1 MNRNFKVVFSK
12 ARGALMVVNEA
23 TSSVQAKGTK
33 TVIAAAVA
41 ALSLGAGVAS
51 AADSQTFDDVQ
62 LNANTTLTI
71 TKGESGLI
79 YTPTG
84 TVTGTVGSETDQT
97 FAAKGDSLNTTQG
110 QEADVILNG
119 GDFAVDA
126 SGASEA
132 MTVTVGQLG
141 IQKATDSDD
150 IGTGAGNITLTA
162 NSVAAKE
169 TPVALTLNA
178 SSIDLQAG
186 TIAFKAGEK
195 ANQGAIT
202 LNSTGNIVLG
212 TAQSSEQFG
221 AVTETTPAVDRNI
234 IVDAGLE
241 VEISAAEA
249 NFNYNAGTVTNA
261 GILTLAATKGD
272 DDTGVVTLG
281 KDVYFANSGTVAI
294 EGDKVELNASYDAT
308 SEANKSGYLEV
319 KSTDTSAGT
328 ITVGGTLTADTI
340 KLGTKTADAEGKR
353 QEKNQIVLDADT
365 TTVAKDGKLDVKNTL
380 TLEKN
385 LTVNGIV
392 NAAATDVK
400 AKDVAVNIKVSDAAD
415 DKYAGSVSLG
425 KVTVG
430 AGTKQDANSL
440 TVSVDKG
447 ASAQADSL
455 DIAAEDKDQNKAGEF
470 VLVAGKF
477 NAGTLTNGGSVAIG
491 DTGNGTA
498 ASVGTLTVSGTSVN
512 KGTVTFGTA
521 VQDTQNA
528 LVIAADSTFSNEG
541 NLGADAGT
549 TGDITVVGTLT
560 NVYKEESKQGADDG
574 ITGKIN
580 AATVNVE
587 EGGVVN
593 AALGDNYKVTTTNVA
608 GTFATTLNAKTSTS
622 NKTNDALELKSAFV
636 VNGGAIT
643 DGTNEVTNYVIG
655 DNGALTLNSD
665 KKLTSVLTNQTTT
678 AAEGAFTVGL
688 AASVEVGTLT
698 LTKGHALV
706 EGDLTVTTALNTTTT
721 DGTIKVS
728 DGDLTVS
735 SLDVLGLEI
744 KNGEIVAKTAS
755 AGTSVPSVAVGTI
768 TLVDASSFNLDLGEV
783 TFANKD
789 KLSALTG
796 LVADNADGLINV
808 GNVTITGLISDK
820 NEITYD
826 ELKALNGLTTDAIKQ
841 VTVTAADTI
850 DRTISVGN
858 LKIAGNTTTGASSI
872 EDGKTV
878 TLNGSGMLVYYDKP
892 TTGSTA
898 VTQTL
903 AGVKLGNDST
913 LVVATAADQAAEI
926 GAVEGVN
933 GDFRVE
939 SGSLTVKGNVNVAD
953 LTVEAG
959 SLTLGAAAEGADAY
973 TITAAALD
981 VQADAVVSAAANS
994 LTLTGGSNA
1003 DFTAENRY
1011 GGVNTVAGSLAV
1023 KTLETAND
1031 LLVTGTAQIDTLK
1044 GNGKVLVGTDE
1055 SAGSLVVNNLEG
1067 TVFAD
1072 PAWVDGKSEA
1082 ASTVLVKAVK
1092 ATGSVEAGRNSV
1104 VTVGGEKAF
1113 TADEVQAL
1121 TGFTLAE
1128 TPTADNETTGVKA
1141 VKSIDT
1147 YTVNSVVVLGGDK
1160 TTVMNGTIVA
1170 SNSEQPSAG
1179 QYQVR
1184 IDGNSML
1191 VVDALKLD
1199 TTGETA
1205 LFAQQTNLAD
1215 GSILFIDNAAN
1226 GQKFLLSKANGTSYS
1241 ADAVFE
1247 GNLLM
1252 EESYNKDSNTLS
1264 IGMTDKSEVVDKLG
1278 DVAGLDAIYG
1288 MYEKGE
1294 NVGNANAKFFRDL
1307 MSSQTSSAYDKTTG
1321 EWNFQTIR
1329 TTLNDVAAIGATT
1342 GAQAVT
1348 MDAVNQM
1355 ADTVAART
1363 SILTQRAQ
1371 GVNVWVDVN
1380 GGRFEGKKVMDGAG
1394 YSSDIYAGT
1403 LGADYQFANGAVL
1416 GAALTIGTADTD
1428 SKGTTAKTSMDSDLV
1443 GFSVYGS
1450 KTFADIWNVAGDIG
1464 YLQASNDV
1472 TESGYGFGD
1481 FSEDVNAF
1489 TLGVRGE
1496 VLTKAGSVNIVP
1508 HLGLRYTRLSTD
1520 GFTAGFNTEI
1530 DDQNIFQMPVGVTV
1544 SADFETSGWTIA
1556 PKFDLSVVPTF
1567 GDKDADLK
1575 LGITGVSAS
1584 DDLSVRVI
1592 DSNPVQA
1599 TLGVSATNGAWGFGL
1614 NYKLGVGSDD
1624 RMNNSFNANVRYAF

>member
-71 TKGESGLI
+71 TNGESDFV

-84 TVTGTVGSETDQT
+84 TVTGTVGDKTDQT
-97 FAAKGDSLNTTQG
+97 FAAKGDSLNTD
-110 QEADVILNG
+110 ADVILNG

-126 SGASEA
+126 SGASKD
-132 MTVTVGQLG
+132 MTVAVGQLG
-141 IQKATDSDD
+141 IQKATDQDAED

-162 NSVAAKE
+162 NSVADKE

-202 LNSTGNIVLG
+202 LNSTGDIVLG
-212 TAQSSEQFG
+212 TAQSSKQFG

-241 VEISAAEA
+241 VEISATEA
-249 NFNYNAGTVTNA
+249 NFYYNAGTVTNA
-261 GILTLAATKGD
+261 GTLKLAATKNA
-272 DDTGVVTLG
+272 DDTGAVTLG
-281 KDVYFANSGTVAI
+281 EDVSFVNSGTVAI
-294 EGDKVELNASYDAT
+294 EGDTVTLNASYDAT

-319 KSTDTSAGT
+319 KSTAASDGT

-353 QEKNQIVLDADT
+353 QEKNQIVLDAET

-385 LTVNGIV
+385 LTVQGIV

-400 AKDVAVNIKVSDAAD
+400 AKDVAVNIDASDAAAN
-415 DKYAGSVSLG
+415 KYAGSVSLG

-430 AGTKQDANSL
+430 AGTAQDANSL
-440 TVSVDKG
+440 RLSVTNG

-455 DIAAEDKDQNKAGEF
+455 DIAAEDKDKNKAGEF
-470 VLVAGKF
+470 ALVTGKF
-477 NAGTLTNGGSVAIG
+477 NAGTLTNGGSVSIG
-491 DTGNGTA
+491 DTGSGTA
-498 ASVGTLTVSGTSVN
+498 STVGTLTVSGTSVN

-521 VQDTQNA
+521 VKDTQNA

-541 NLGADAGT
+541 KLGADSGT
-549 TGDITVVGTLT
+549 TGDITVAGTLT
-560 NVYKEESKQGADDG
+560 NVLKAESSSGKGDG

-580 AATVNVE
+580 ANAVNVK

-593 AALGDNYKVTTTNVA
+593 TALDNYNVDKTTVD
-608 GTFATTLNAKTSTS
+608 GTFATTLNKLANGTDAGSGKTA
-622 NKTNDALELKSAFV
+622 DALELKSAFV

-655 DNGALTLNSD
+655 DNGSLTLNSD
-665 KKLTSVLTNQTTT
+665 KKLTSVLTNQTT
-678 AAEGAFTVGL
+678 ALDDAFTVGS

-744 KNGEIVAKTAS
+744 KNGEIVKKT
-755 AGTSVPSVAVGTI
+755 GTTVPSVADDTI
-768 TLVDASSFNLDLGEV
+768 TLEDASSFNLDLGEV

-820 NEITYD
+820 NEITYAD
-826 ELKALNGLTTDAIKQ
+826 LKDLNGLTTDAIKQ
-841 VTVTAADTI
+841 VTVTGADTI

-903 AGVKLGNDST
+903 AGVNLGNGST
-913 LVVATAADQAAEI
+913 LVVAAAADKAAEI
-926 GAVEGVN
+926 GAVEGEMGN
-933 GDFRVE
+933 FHVE

-973 TITAAALD
+973 TITAATLD

-994 LTLTGGSNA
+994 LTLTGGSDA

-1011 GGVNTVAGSLAV
+1011 DRVNTVAGSLAV
-1023 KTLETAND
+1023 KTLETAHD

-1044 GNGKVLVGTDE
+1044 GDGAVLVGTDE
-1055 SAGSLVVNNLEG
+1055 SAGSLVVNTLEG
-1067 TVFAD
+1067 KVFAD

-1205 LFAQQTNLAD
+1205 LFAQQTTLAD

-1226 GQKFLLSKANGTSYS
+1226 GQKFLLSKANGTSYR

-1294 NVGNANAKFFRDL
+1294 NVGNTNAQFFRDL

-1321 EWNFQTIR
+1321 EWNFQTLR

-1428 SKGTTAKTSMDSDLV
+1428 SEGTTAKTSMDSDLV

>member
-71 TKGESGLI
+71 TNGESDFV

-84 TVTGTVGSETDQT
+84 TVTGTVGDKTDQT
-97 FAAKGDSLNTTQG
+97 FAAKGDSLNTD
-110 QEADVILNG
+110 ADVILNG

-126 SGASEA
+126 SGASKD
-132 MTVTVGQLG
+132 MTVAVGQLG
-141 IQKATDSDD
+141 IQKATDQDAED

-162 NSVAAKE
+162 NSVADKE

-202 LNSTGNIVLG
+202 LNSTGDIVLG
-212 TAQSSEQFG
+212 TAQSSKQFG

-241 VEISAAEA
+241 VEISATEA
-249 NFNYNAGTVTNA
+249 NFYYNAGTVTNA
-261 GILTLAATKGD
+261 GTLKLAATKNAD
-272 DDTGVVTLG
+272 NTGAVTLG
-281 KDVYFANSGTVAI
+281 EDVSFVNSGTVAI
-294 EGDKVELNASYDAT
+294 EGDTVTLNASYDAT

-319 KSTDTSAGT
+319 KSTAASDGT

-353 QEKNQIVLDADT
+353 QEKNQIVLDAET

-385 LTVNGIV
+385 LTVQGIV

-400 AKDVAVNIKVSDAAD
+400 AKDVAVNIDASDAAAN
-415 DKYAGSVSLG
+415 KYAGSVSLG

-430 AGTKQDANSL
+430 AGTAQDANSL
-440 TVSVDKG
+440 RLSVTNG

-455 DIAAEDKDQNKAGEF
+455 DIAAEDKDKNKAGEF
-470 VLVAGKF
+470 GLVTGKF
-477 NAGTLTNGGSVAIG
+477 NAGTLTNGGSVSIG
-491 DTGNGTA
+491 DTGSGTA
-498 ASVGTLTVSGTSVN
+498 STVGTLTVSGTSVN

-521 VQDTQNA
+521 VKDTQNA

-541 NLGADAGT
+541 KLGADSGT
-549 TGDITVVGTLT
+549 TGDITVAGTLT
-560 NVYKEESKQGADDG
+560 NVLKAESSSGKGDG

-580 AATVNVE
+580 ANAVNVK

-593 AALGDNYKVTTTNVA
+593 TALDNYNVDKTTVD
-608 GTFATTLNAKTSTS
+608 GTFATTLNKLANGTDAGSGKTA
-622 NKTNDALELKSAFV
+622 DALELKSAFV

-655 DNGALTLNSD
+655 DNGSLTLNSD
-665 KKLTSVLTNQTTT
+665 KKLTSVLTNQTT
-678 AAEGAFTVGL
+678 ALDDAFTVGS

-744 KNGEIVAKTAS
+744 KNGEIVKKT
-755 AGTSVPSVAVGTI
+755 GTTVPSVADDTI
-768 TLVDASSFNLDLGEV
+768 TLEDASSFNLDLGEV

-820 NEITYD
+820 NEITYAD
-826 ELKALNGLTTDAIKQ
+826 LKDLNGLTTDAIKQ
-841 VTVTAADTI
+841 VTVTGADTI

-903 AGVKLGNDST
+903 AGVNLGNGST
-913 LVVATAADQAAEI
+913 LVVAAAADKAAEI
-926 GAVEGVN
+926 GAVEGEMGN
-933 GDFRVE
+933 FHVE

-973 TITAAALD
+973 TITAATLD

-994 LTLTGGSNA
+994 LTLTGGSDA

-1011 GGVNTVAGSLAV
+1011 DRVNTVAGSLAV
-1023 KTLETAND
+1023 KTLETAHD

-1044 GNGKVLVGTDE
+1044 GDGAVLVGTDE
-1055 SAGSLVVNNLEG
+1055 SAGSLVVNTLEG
-1067 TVFAD
+1067 KVFAD

-1205 LFAQQTNLAD
+1205 LFAQQTTLAD

-1226 GQKFLLSKANGTSYS
+1226 GQKFLLSKANGTSYR

-1294 NVGNANAKFFRDL
+1294 NVGNTNAQFFRDL

-1321 EWNFQTIR
+1321 EWNFQTLR

-1363 SILTQRAQ
+1363 SVLTQRAQ

-1428 SKGTTAKTSMDSDLV
+1428 SEGTTAKTSMDSDLV

-1520 GFTAGFNTEI
+1520 SFKAGFNTEI

>member
-51 AADSQTFDDVQ
+51 AADPQTFDDVQ

-71 TKGESGLI
+71 TNDESGLI

-84 TVTGTVGSETDQT
+84 TVTGTVGSDTDKT
-97 FAAKGDSLNTTQG
+97 FAAKGDSLATN
-110 QEADVILNG
+110 ADVILNG

-126 SGASEA
+126 SGASKD

-141 IQKATDSDD
+141 IQKATDQDAED

-162 NSVAAKE
+162 NSVADKE
-169 TPVALTLNA
+169 KPVALTLNA

-241 VEISAAEA
+241 VEISATEA

-261 GILTLAATKGD
+261 GTLTLVATKNAD
-272 DDTGVVTLG
+272 NTGAVTLG
-281 KDVYFANSGTVAI
+281 EDVSFVNSGTVAI

-319 KSTDTSAGT
+319 KGT
-328 ITVGGTLTADTI
+328 EGITVGGTLTADTI
-340 KLGTKTADAEGKR
+340 KLGEKTPDADGKR
-353 QEKNQIVLDADT
+353 QEKNQILLDAET

-385 LTVNGIV
+385 LTVQGIV

-400 AKDVAVNIKVSDAAD
+400 AKDVAVNIKVSDAPD

-430 AGTKQDANSL
+430 AGTEQDANSL

-455 DIAAEDKDQNKAGEF
+455 DIAAEDKDGNKAGEF
-470 VLVAGKF
+470 VLVAGEF
-477 NAGTLTNGGSVAIG
+477 NAGTLTNGGSVTIG

-498 ASVGTLTVSGTSVN
+498 TSVGTLTVSGTSVN
-512 KGTVTFGTA
+512 KGKVTFGSA
-521 VQDTQNA
+521 VNKTQNA
-528 LVIAADSTFSNEG
+528 FVIAADSTFSNEG
-541 NLGADAGT
+541 NLGADGNT
-549 TGDITVVGTLT
+549 TGDITVAGTLT
-560 NVYKEESKQGADDG
+560 NVLKAESSSGKDG

-580 AATVNVE
+580 ANAVDVE

-593 AALGDNYKVTTTNVA
+593 TALDNYNVAKTTVA
-608 GTFATTLNAKTSTS
+608 GTFATTLNAKTSSS
-622 NKTNDALELKSAFV
+622 NKTNDALKLTSAFV

-643 DGTNEVTNYVIG
+643 DGTNEVTSYVIG
-655 DNGALTLNSD
+655 DNGSLTLNSD
-665 KKLTSVLTNQTTT
+665 KKLTSVQTNQTT
-678 AAEGAFTVGL
+678 AAEGAFTVGS

-706 EGDLTVTTALNTTTT
+706 KGDLTVTTALNTADT
-721 DGTIKVS
+721 DSTIKVS

-755 AGTSVPSVAVGTI
+755 AGTTVPSVADGTI
-768 TLVDASSFNLDLGEV
+768 TLTDASSFNLDLGEV
-783 TFANKD
+783 TFSNKD

-796 LVADNADGLINV
+796 LVANDADGLINV

-820 NEITYD
+820 NEITYTD
-826 ELKALNGLTTDAIKQ
+826 LKALNGLTTDAIKQ

-858 LKIAGNTTTGASSI
+858 LKLSGNTTTGASSI
-872 EDGKTV
+872 VDGKTV

-903 AGVKLGNDST
+903 AGVKLGEKST
-913 LVVATAADQAAEI
+913 LVVATAADQTAEI
-926 GAVEGVN
+926 GAVEGETGN
-933 GDFRVE
+933 FHVE

-973 TITAAALD
+973 AITAKTLD

-1160 TTVMNGTIVA
+1160 TTVMDGTIVA

-1184 IDGNSML
+1184 INGNSML

-1215 GSILFIDNAAN
+1215 GSIFYIDNAAN

-1288 MYEKGE
+1288 MYENGE
-1294 NVGNANAKFFRDL
+1294 NVGNTNAKFFRDL

-1575 LGITGVSAS
+1575 LGISGVSAL

>member
-1 MNRNFKVVFSK
+1 M
-12 ARGALMVVNEA
+12 
-23 TSSVQAKGTK
+23 
-33 TVIAAAVA
+33 
-41 ALSLGAGVAS
+41 
-51 AADSQTFDDVQ
+51 
-62 LNANTTLTI
+62 
-71 TKGESGLI
+71 
-79 YTPTG
+79 
-84 TVTGTVGSETDQT
+84 
-97 FAAKGDSLNTTQG
+97 
-110 QEADVILNG
+110 
-119 GDFAVDA
+119 
-126 SGASEA
+126 
-132 MTVTVGQLG
+132 
-141 IQKATDSDD
+141 
-150 IGTGAGNITLTA
+150 
-162 NSVAAKE
+162 
-169 TPVALTLNA
+169 
-178 SSIDLQAG
+178 
-186 TIAFKAGEK
+186 
-195 ANQGAIT
+195 
-202 LNSTGNIVLG
+202 
-212 TAQSSEQFG
+212 
-221 AVTETTPAVDRNI
+221 
-234 IVDAGLE
+234 
-241 VEISAAEA
+241 
-249 NFNYNAGTVTNA
+249 
-261 GILTLAATKGD
+261 
-272 DDTGVVTLG
+272 
-281 KDVYFANSGTVAI
+281 
-294 EGDKVELNASYDAT
+294 
-308 SEANKSGYLEV
+308 
-319 KSTDTSAGT
+319 
-328 ITVGGTLTADTI
+328 
-340 KLGTKTADAEGKR
+340 
-353 QEKNQIVLDADT
+353 
-365 TTVAKDGKLDVKNTL
+365 
-380 TLEKN
+380 
-385 LTVNGIV
+385 
-392 NAAATDVK
+392 K
-400 AKDVAVNIKVSDAAD
+400 AKDVAVNIDASDAAAN
-415 DKYAGSVSLG
+415 KYAGSVSLG

-430 AGTKQDANSL
+430 AGTAQDANSL
-440 TVSVDKG
+440 RLSVTNG

-455 DIAAEDKDQNKAGEF
+455 DIAAEDKDKNKAGEF
-470 VLVAGKF
+470 ALVTGKF
-477 NAGTLTNGGSVAIG
+477 NAGTLTNGGSVSIG
-491 DTGNGTA
+491 DTGSGTA
-498 ASVGTLTVSGTSVN
+498 STVGTLTVSGTSVN

-521 VQDTQNA
+521 VKDTQNA

-541 NLGADAGT
+541 KLGADSGT
-549 TGDITVVGTLT
+549 TGDITVAGTLT
-560 NVYKEESKQGADDG
+560 NVLKAESSSGKGDG

-580 AATVNVE
+580 ANAVNVK

-593 AALGDNYKVTTTNVA
+593 TALDNYNVDKTTVD
-608 GTFATTLNAKTSTS
+608 GTFATTLNKLANGTDAGSGKTA
-622 NKTNDALELKSAFV
+622 DALELKSAFV

-655 DNGALTLNSD
+655 DNGSLTLNSD
-665 KKLTSVLTNQTTT
+665 KKLTSVLTNQTT
-678 AAEGAFTVGL
+678 ALDDAFTVGS

-744 KNGEIVAKTAS
+744 KNGEIVKKT
-755 AGTSVPSVAVGTI
+755 GTTVPSVADDTI
-768 TLVDASSFNLDLGEV
+768 TLEDASSFNLDLGEV

-820 NEITYD
+820 NEITYAD
-826 ELKALNGLTTDAIKQ
+826 LKDLNGLTTDAIKQ
-841 VTVTAADTI
+841 VTVTGADTI

-903 AGVKLGNDST
+903 AGVNLGNGST
-913 LVVATAADQAAEI
+913 LVVAAAADKAAEI
-926 GAVEGVN
+926 GAVEGEMGN
-933 GDFRVE
+933 FHVE

-973 TITAAALD
+973 TITAATLD

-994 LTLTGGSNA
+994 LTLTGGSDA

-1011 GGVNTVAGSLAV
+1011 DRVNTVAGSLAV
-1023 KTLETAND
+1023 KTLETAHD

-1044 GNGKVLVGTDE
+1044 GDGAVLVGTDE
-1055 SAGSLVVNNLEG
+1055 SAGSLVVNTLEG
-1067 TVFAD
+1067 KVFAD

-1205 LFAQQTNLAD
+1205 LFAQQTTLAD

-1226 GQKFLLSKANGTSYS
+1226 GQKFLLSKANGTSYR

-1288 MYEKGE
+1288 MYENGE
-1294 NVGNANAKFFRDL
+1294 NVGNTNAQFFRDL
-1307 MSSQTSSAYDKTTG
+1307 MSSQTSSAYDSAAG
-1321 EWNFQTIR
+1321 EWNFQTLR

-1520 GFTAGFNTEI
+1520 SFKAGFNTEI

>member
-768 TLVDASSFNLDLGEV
+768 TLVDASSF
-783 TFANKD
+783 
-789 KLSALTG
+789 
-796 LVADNADGLINV
+796 
-808 GNVTITGLISDK
+808 
-820 NEITYD
+820 EITYD

-1205 LFAQQTNLAD
+1205 LFAQQTKLAE

-1226 GQKFLLSKANGTSYS
+1226 GQKFLLSKANGTKYS

-1371 GVNVWVDVN
+1371 GA
-1380 GGRFEGKKVMDGAG
+1380 GRQCVGRRQRRPLRRQEGHGWCG
-1394 YSSDIYAGT
+1394 
-1403 LGADYQFANGAVL
+1403 L
-1416 GAALTIGTADTD
+1416 
-1428 SKGTTAKTSMDSDLV
+1428 LV
-1443 GFSVYGS
+1443 
-1450 KTFADIWNVAGDIG
+1450 
-1464 YLQASNDV
+1464 
-1472 TESGYGFGD
+1472 
-1481 FSEDVNAF
+1481 
-1489 TLGVRGE
+1489 R
-1496 VLTKAGSVNIVP
+1496 
-1508 HLGLRYTRLSTD
+1508 HLCRHPRRR
-1520 GFTAGFNTEI
+1520 
-1530 DDQNIFQMPVGVTV
+1530 
-1544 SADFETSGWTIA
+1544 
-1556 PKFDLSVVPTF
+1556 
-1567 GDKDADLK
+1567 
-1575 LGITGVSAS
+1575 
-1584 DDLSVRVI
+1584 LSVR
-1592 DSNPVQA
+1592 QRRRA
-1599 TLGVSATNGAWGFGL
+1599 RRCA
-1614 NYKLGVGSDD
+1614 DD
-1624 RMNNSFNANVRYAF
+1624 RHGRHRQQGHHRQDLDGFRPRRLLRLRFEDVCGHLERRRRYRLPPGLQRRHGIGLRLRRLL

>member
-71 TKGESGLI
+71 TNGESDFV

-84 TVTGTVGSETDQT
+84 TVTGTVGDKTDQT
-97 FAAKGDSLNTTQG
+97 FAAKGDSLNTD
-110 QEADVILNG
+110 ADVILNG

-126 SGASEA
+126 SGASKD
-132 MTVTVGQLG
+132 MTVAVGQLG
-141 IQKATDSDD
+141 IQKATDQDAED

-162 NSVAAKE
+162 NSVADKE

-202 LNSTGNIVLG
+202 LNSTGDIVLG
-212 TAQSSEQFG
+212 TAQSSKQFG

-241 VEISAAEA
+241 VEISATEA
-249 NFNYNAGTVTNA
+249 NFYYNAGTVTNA
-261 GILTLAATKGD
+261 GTLKLAATKNAD
-272 DDTGVVTLG
+272 NTGAVTLG
-281 KDVYFANSGTVAI
+281 EDVSFVNSGTVAI
-294 EGDKVELNASYDAT
+294 EGDTVTLNASYDAT

-319 KSTDTSAGT
+319 KSTAASDGT

-353 QEKNQIVLDADT
+353 QEKNQIVLDAET

-385 LTVNGIV
+385 LTVQGIV

-400 AKDVAVNIKVSDAAD
+400 AKDVAVNIDASDAAAN
-415 DKYAGSVSLG
+415 KYAGSVSLG

-430 AGTKQDANSL
+430 AGTAQDANSL
-440 TVSVDKG
+440 RLSVTNG

-455 DIAAEDKDQNKAGEF
+455 DIAAEDKDKNKAGEF
-470 VLVAGKF
+470 ALVTGKF
-477 NAGTLTNGGSVAIG
+477 NAGTLTNGGSVSIG
-491 DTGNGTA
+491 DTGSGTA
-498 ASVGTLTVSGTSVN
+498 STVGTLTVSGTSVN

-521 VQDTQNA
+521 VKDTQNA

-541 NLGADAGT
+541 KLGADSGT
-549 TGDITVVGTLT
+549 TGDITVAGTLT
-560 NVYKEESKQGADDG
+560 NVLKAESSSGKGDG

-580 AATVNVE
+580 ANAVNVK

-593 AALGDNYKVTTTNVA
+593 TALDNYNVDKTTVD
-608 GTFATTLNAKTSTS
+608 GTFATTLNKLANGTDAGSGKTA
-622 NKTNDALELKSAFV
+622 DALELKSAFV

-655 DNGALTLNSD
+655 DNGSLTLNSD
-665 KKLTSVLTNQTTT
+665 KKLTSVLTNQTT
-678 AAEGAFTVGL
+678 ALDDAFTVGS

-744 KNGEIVAKTAS
+744 KNGEIVKKT
-755 AGTSVPSVAVGTI
+755 GTTVPSVADDTI
-768 TLVDASSFNLDLGEV
+768 TLEDASSFNLDLGEV

-820 NEITYD
+820 NEITYAD
-826 ELKALNGLTTDAIKQ
+826 LKDLNGLTTDAIKQ
-841 VTVTAADTI
+841 VTVTGADTI

-903 AGVKLGNDST
+903 AGVNLGNGST
-913 LVVATAADQAAEI
+913 LVVAAAADKAAEI
-926 GAVEGVN
+926 GAVEGEMGN
-933 GDFRVE
+933 FHVE

-973 TITAAALD
+973 TITAATLD

-994 LTLTGGSNA
+994 LTLTGGSDA

-1011 GGVNTVAGSLAV
+1011 DRVNTVAGSLAV
-1023 KTLETAND
+1023 KTLETAHD

-1044 GNGKVLVGTDE
+1044 GDGAVLVGTDE
-1055 SAGSLVVNNLEG
+1055 SAGSLVVNTLEG
-1067 TVFAD
+1067 KVFAD

-1205 LFAQQTNLAD
+1205 LFAQQTTLAD

-1226 GQKFLLSKANGTSYS
+1226 GQKFLLSKANGTSYR

-1294 NVGNANAKFFRDL
+1294 NVGNTNAQFFRDL

-1321 EWNFQTIR
+1321 EWNFQTLR

-1348 MDAVNQM
+1348 MDA
-1355 ADTVAART
+1355 
-1363 SILTQRAQ
+1363 
-1371 GVNVWVDVN
+1371 
-1380 GGRFEGKKVMDGAG
+1380 
-1394 YSSDIYAGT
+1394 
-1403 LGADYQFANGAVL
+1403 
-1416 GAALTIGTADTD
+1416 
-1428 SKGTTAKTSMDSDLV
+1428 
-1443 GFSVYGS
+1443 
-1450 KTFADIWNVAGDIG
+1450 
-1464 YLQASNDV
+1464 
-1472 TESGYGFGD
+1472 
-1481 FSEDVNAF
+1481 
-1489 TLGVRGE
+1489 
-1496 VLTKAGSVNIVP
+1496 
-1508 HLGLRYTRLSTD
+1508 
-1520 GFTAGFNTEI
+1520 
-1530 DDQNIFQMPVGVTV
+1530 
-1544 SADFETSGWTIA
+1544 
-1556 PKFDLSVVPTF
+1556 
-1567 GDKDADLK
+1567 
-1575 LGITGVSAS
+1575 
-1584 DDLSVRVI
+1584 
-1592 DSNPVQA
+1592 
-1599 TLGVSATNGAWGFGL
+1599 
-1614 NYKLGVGSDD
+1614 
-1624 RMNNSFNANVRYAF
+1624 

>member
-51 AADSQTFDDVQ
+51 AADPQTFDDVQ

-71 TKGESGLI
+71 TNDESGLI

-84 TVTGTVGSETDQT
+84 TVTGTVGSDTDKT
-97 FAAKGDSLNTTQG
+97 FAAKGDSLATN
-110 QEADVILNG
+110 ADVILNG

-126 SGASEA
+126 SGASKD

-141 IQKATDSDD
+141 IQKATDQDAED

-162 NSVAAKE
+162 NSVADKE
-169 TPVALTLNA
+169 KPVALTLNA

-241 VEISAAEA
+241 VEISATEA

-261 GILTLAATKGD
+261 GTLTLVATKNAD
-272 DDTGVVTLG
+272 NTGAVTLG
-281 KDVYFANSGTVAI
+281 EDVSFVNSGTVAI

-319 KSTDTSAGT
+319 KGT
-328 ITVGGTLTADTI
+328 EGITVGGTLTADTI
-340 KLGTKTADAEGKR
+340 KLGEKTPDADGKR
-353 QEKNQIVLDADT
+353 QEKNQILLDAET

-385 LTVNGIV
+385 LTVQGIV

-400 AKDVAVNIKVSDAAD
+400 AKDVAVNIKVSDAPD

-430 AGTKQDANSL
+430 AGTEQDANSL

-455 DIAAEDKDQNKAGEF
+455 DIAAEDKDGNKAGEF
-470 VLVAGKF
+470 VLVAGEF
-477 NAGTLTNGGSVAIG
+477 NAGTLTNGGSVTIG

-498 ASVGTLTVSGTSVN
+498 TSVGTLTVSGTSVN
-512 KGTVTFGTA
+512 KGKVTFGSA
-521 VQDTQNA
+521 VNKTQNA
-528 LVIAADSTFSNEG
+528 FVIAADSTFSNEG
-541 NLGADAGT
+541 NLGADGNT
-549 TGDITVVGTLT
+549 TGDITVAGTLT
-560 NVYKEESKQGADDG
+560 NVLKAESSSGKDG

-580 AATVNVE
+580 ANAVDVE

-593 AALGDNYKVTTTNVA
+593 TALDNYNVAKTTVA
-608 GTFATTLNAKTSTS
+608 GTFATTLNAKTSSS
-622 NKTNDALELKSAFV
+622 NKTNDALKLTSAFV

-643 DGTNEVTNYVIG
+643 DGTNEVTSYVIG
-655 DNGALTLNSD
+655 DNGSLTLNSD
-665 KKLTSVLTNQTTT
+665 KKLTSVQTNQTT
-678 AAEGAFTVGL
+678 AAEGAFTVGS

-706 EGDLTVTTALNTTTT
+706 KGDLTVTTALNTADT
-721 DGTIKVS
+721 DSTIKVS

-755 AGTSVPSVAVGTI
+755 AGTTVPSVADGTI
-768 TLVDASSFNLDLGEV
+768 TLTDASSFNLDLGEV
-783 TFANKD
+783 TFSNKD

-796 LVADNADGLINV
+796 LVANDADGLINV

-820 NEITYD
+820 NEITYTD
-826 ELKALNGLTTDAIKQ
+826 LKALNGLTTDAIKQ

-858 LKIAGNTTTGASSI
+858 LKLSGNTTTGASSI
-872 EDGKTV
+872 VDGKTV

-903 AGVKLGNDST
+903 AGVKLGEKST
-913 LVVATAADQAAEI
+913 LVVATAADQTAEI
-926 GAVEGVN
+926 GAVEGETGN
-933 GDFRVE
+933 FHVE

-973 TITAAALD
+973 AITAKTLD

-1160 TTVMNGTIVA
+1160 TTVMDGTIVA

-1184 IDGNSML
+1184 INGNSML

-1215 GSILFIDNAAN
+1215 GSIFYIDNAAN

-1288 MYEKGE
+1288 MYENGE
-1294 NVGNANAKFFRDL
+1294 NVGNTNAKFFRDL

-1575 LGITGVSAS
+1575 LGITGVSAL

>member
-51 AADSQTFDDVQ
+51 AANPQIFDDVQ

-71 TKGESGLI
+71 TKGESGFI

-84 TVTGTVGSETDQT
+84 TVTGTVGSKTDQT
-97 FAAKGDSLNTTQG
+97 FAAKGDSLNTTQD

-132 MTVTVGQLG
+132 MTVIVGQLG
-141 IQKATDSDD
+141 IQKATKEGENDV
-150 IGTGAGNITLTA
+150 GTGAGNITLTA
-162 NSVAAKE
+162 NSVADKE

-202 LNSTGNIVLG
+202 LKSTGDIVLG
-212 TAQSSEQFG
+212 TAQSSKQFG

-234 IVDAGLE
+234 IVDAGLK

-261 GILTLAATKGD
+261 GTLTLAATKGG

-281 KDVYFANSGTVAI
+281 KDVSFANSGTVAI

-319 KSTDTSAGT
+319 KGT
-328 ITVGGTLTADTI
+328 EGITVGGTLTADTI
-340 KLGTKTADAEGKR
+340 KLGEKTPDADGKR
-353 QEKNQIVLDADT
+353 QEKNQIVLDAET

-385 LTVNGIV
+385 LTVQGIV

-400 AKDVAVNIKVSDAAD
+400 AKDVAVNIKVSDAPD

-430 AGTKQDANSL
+430 AGTEQDANSL

-455 DIAAEDKDQNKAGEF
+455 DIAAEDKDGNKAGEF
-470 VLVAGKF
+470 VLVAGEF
-477 NAGTLTNGGSVAIG
+477 NAGTLTNGGSVSIG

-498 ASVGTLTVSGTSVN
+498 STVGTLTVSGTSVN

-521 VQDTQNA
+521 VGNTQNA

-541 NLGADAGT
+541 NLGADSGT
-549 TGDITVVGTLT
+549 TGDITVAGTLT
-560 NVYKEESKQGADDG
+560 NVLKAASGTDAG

-580 AATVNVE
+580 ANAVNVE

-593 AALGDNYKVTTTNVA
+593 AALDDNYKVTTTNVA
-608 GTFATTLNAKTSTS
+608 GTFATTLNAKTAAT

-655 DNGALTLNSD
+655 GNGSLTLNSD
-665 KKLTSVLTNQTTT
+665 KKLTSVLTNQTT
-678 AAEGAFTVGL
+678 AAEGAFTVGSG
-688 AASVEVGTLT
+688 ASVEVGTLT
-698 LTKGHALV
+698 LTKGHAAV
-706 EGDLTVTTALNTTTT
+706 EGDLTVTTALNTTAN

-744 KNGEIVAKTAS
+744 KNGEIAKKTAS
-755 AGTSVPSVAVGTI
+755 AGTTVPSVADGTI
-768 TLVDASSFNLDLGEV
+768 TLEDASSFNLDLGEV

-796 LVADNADGLINV
+796 LVANDADGLINV

-820 NEITYD
+820 NEITYTD
-826 ELKALNGLTTDAIKQ
+826 LKALNGLTTDAIKQ
-841 VTVTAADTI
+841 VTVTGADTI

-858 LKIAGNTTTGASSI
+858 LKIGTTTGASSI
-872 EDGKTV
+872 DAGKTV

-903 AGVKLGNDST
+903 AGVKLGDGST

-926 GAVEGVN
+926 GAVEGES

-959 SLTLGAAAEGADAY
+959 SLTLGTAAEGADAY
-973 TITAAALD
+973 TITAATLD

-1003 DFTAENRY
+1003 DFTADDRY
-1011 GGVNTVAGSLAV
+1011 DRVNTVAGSLAV
-1023 KTLETAND
+1023 KTLETTND

-1044 GNGKVLVGTDE
+1044 GYGTVLVGTDK
-1055 SAGSLVVNNLEG
+1055 SAGSLVVNTLEG

-1128 TPTADNETTGVKA
+1128 TPTDDDETTGVKA

-1170 SNSEQPSAG
+1170 SNSVQPSATP
-1179 QYQVR
+1179 YQVS
-1184 IDGNSML
+1184 IDRNSML

-1205 LFAQQTNLAD
+1205 LFAQRTNLAE

-1226 GQKFLLSKANGTSYS
+1226 GQKFLLSKADGTEYH

-1252 EESYNKDSNTLS
+1252 EESYNEDSNTLS

-1520 GFTAGFNTEI
+1520 SFKAGFNTEI

-1624 RMNNSFNANVRYAF
+1624 RMNNSFNASVRYAF

>member
-51 AADSQTFDDVQ
+51 AADAVTFGTATATVEGGLTITNDASTAGGLSADKVTVTNDDGEVKVEDWSKQTLAATDKLSITLKGGELATTFDDKASKALTVTLGNVQ
-62 LNANTTLTI
+62 GAGTI
-71 TKGESGLI
+71 SMTATKGAEGKAYGQAL
-79 YTPTG
+79 
-84 TVTGTVGSETDQT
+84 TVNTLALSE
-97 FAAKGDSLNTTQG
+97 GDLN
-110 QEADVILNG
+110 
-119 GDFAVDA
+119 FSA
-126 SGASEA
+126 S
-132 MTVTVGQLG
+132 
-141 IQKATDSDD
+141 
-150 IGTGAGNITLTA
+150 GTGAKTGDISITTA
-162 NSVAAKE
+162 DA
-169 TPVALTLNA
+169 
-178 SSIDLQAG
+178 
-186 TIAFKAGEK
+186 
-195 ANQGAIT
+195 GAIT
-202 LNSTGNIVLG
+202 LGTKEDKPAGSSVPTTAAKAANITVNDAAL
-212 TAQSSEQFG
+212 
-221 AVTETTPAVDRNI
+221 AVTLTATK
-234 IVDAGLE
+234 
-241 VEISAAEA
+241 A
-249 NFNYNAGTVTNA
+249 NFDYNAGTVTNA
-261 GILTLAATKGD
+261 GTLTLAATKGD
-272 DDTGVVTLG
+272 TSGGVVTLD
-281 KDVYFANSGTVAI
+281 KDVSFANSGTVAI
-294 EGDKVELNASYDAT
+294 KGDKVQLDASYDAT

-319 KSTDTSAGT
+319 KGT
-328 ITVGGTLTADTI
+328 EGITVGGTLTADTI
-340 KLGTKTADAEGKR
+340 KLGEKTADADGKR

-385 LTVNGIV
+385 LTVQGIV

-400 AKDVAVNIKVSDAAD
+400 VIGSGDQAKNNTVAVTVGVTDSTH
-415 DKYAGSVSLG
+415 AGSVSLG

-430 AGTKQDANSL
+430 AGTDQGANSL
-440 TVSVDKG
+440 TVSVTDG
-447 ASAQADSL
+447 AFAQADSL
-455 DIAAEDKDQNKAGEF
+455 DIAAEVKDKDGSTTKNTAGKF
-470 VLVAGKF
+470 VLDSGKF
-477 NAGTLTNGGSVAIG
+477 NAGTLTNGGSVSIG
-491 DTGNGTA
+491 DSGA
-498 ASVGTLTVSGTSVN
+498 ATLTVSGTSVN
-512 KGTVTFGTA
+512 KGEVTF
-521 VQDTQNA
+521 NA
-528 LVIAADSTFSNEG
+528 ANKSSLVIAADSTFSNEG
-541 NLGADAGT
+541 DLGTADGT
-549 TGDITVVGTLT
+549 NSDITVAGTLT
-560 NVYKEESKQGADDG
+560 NVYKEESKQGANDG

-608 GTFATTLNAKTSTS
+608 GTFATDLNAKLKDDGTLDEQATKDFNTLKLTSQ
-622 NKTNDALELKSAFV
+622 FV
-636 VNGGAIT
+636 LNGGSIT
-643 DGTNEVTNYVIG
+643 DRAETPADIKDFYIAES
-655 DNGALTLNSD
+655 GALTLGSD
-665 KKLTSVLTNQTTT
+665 KELGTVVINKTNAADEGLTVKK
-678 AAEGAFTVGL
+678 GAVTV
-688 AASVEVGTLT
+688 A
-698 LTKGHALV
+698 
-706 EGDLTVTTALNTTTT
+706 DLTVTMGTVVIDGEGSLAADALTTKETDSSIDVRKGTLSTT
-721 DGTIKVS
+721 LAGIGLKIADKDIVAKDVTVADGTIK
-728 DGDLTVS
+728 
-735 SLDVLGLEI
+735 I
-744 KNGEIVAKTAS
+744 AQNGVW
-755 AGTSVPSVAVGTI
+755 
-768 TLVDASSFNLDLGEV
+768 NLDLGENAV
-783 TFANKD
+783 ISSEGLGTIKD
-789 KLSALTG
+789 
-796 LVADNADGLINV
+796 LVA
-808 GNVTITGLISDK
+808 T
-820 NEITYD
+820 D
-826 ELKALNGLTTDAIKQ
+826 ELKGLIDIGSAAVEVTGLDLTKETTYKQISDAGLLGVKTDALSQATITE
-841 VTVTAADTI
+841 VSTI
-850 DRTISVGN
+850 DRTGDFGS
-858 LKIAGNTTTGASSI
+858 LKLADSAKGTLAVTAGTL
-872 EDGKTV
+872 
-878 TLNGSGMLVYYDKP
+878 TLNGSGAVVSYEKTKDNWVEANVTLSTDAGLV
-892 TTGSTA
+892 TTGEKATIGSISKAASATGTFVEVA
-898 VTQTL
+898 SNSL
-903 AGVKLGNDST
+903 EVKGNIDVDGIYVGNDEG
-913 LVVATAADQAAEI
+913 TA
-926 GAVEGVN
+926 
-933 GDFRVE
+933 
-939 SGSLTVKGNVNVAD
+939 SSLTVTKVGDAS
-953 LTVEAG
+953 TVKTGEFEIEAG
-959 SLTLGAAAEGADAY
+959 AAFVAADA
-973 TITAAALD
+973 D
-981 VQADAVVSAAANS
+981 V
-994 LTLTGGSNA
+994 TLTSTNLVKFGDSSVT
-1003 DFTAENRY
+1003 DIY
-1011 GGVNTVAGSLAV
+1011 DGVNYVAGSAEAKNLTV
-1023 KTLETAND
+1023 TAGD
-1031 LLVTGTAQIDTLK
+1031 LLVTGDLKVTDTLT
-1044 GNGKVLVGTDE
+1044 GRVIVGTDK
-1055 SAGSLVVNNLEG
+1055 SAGSLVVNNLKG

-1082 ASTVLVKAVK
+1082 ASTVLVKAL
-1092 ATGSVEAGRNSV
+1092 ATEGSVEAGRNSV

-1205 LFAQQTNLAD
+1205 LFAQQTTLAD

-1226 GQKFLLSKANGTSYS
+1226 GQKFLLSKANGTSYR

-1363 SILTQRAQ
+1363 SVLTQRAQ

-1575 LGITGVSAS
+1575 LGISGVSAS

>member
-71 TKGESGLI
+71 TNGESDFV

-84 TVTGTVGSETDQT
+84 TVTGTVGDKTDQT
-97 FAAKGDSLNTTQG
+97 FAAKGDSLNTD
-110 QEADVILNG
+110 ADVILNG

-126 SGASEA
+126 SGASKD
-132 MTVTVGQLG
+132 MTVAVGQLG
-141 IQKATDSDD
+141 IQKATDQDAED

-162 NSVAAKE
+162 NSVADKE

-202 LNSTGNIVLG
+202 LNSTGDIVLG
-212 TAQSSEQFG
+212 TAQSSKQFG

-241 VEISAAEA
+241 VEISATEA
-249 NFNYNAGTVTNA
+249 NFYYNAGTVTNA
-261 GILTLAATKGD
+261 GTLKLAATKNAD
-272 DDTGVVTLG
+272 NTGAVTLG
-281 KDVYFANSGTVAI
+281 EDVSFVNSGTVAI
-294 EGDKVELNASYDAT
+294 EGDTVTLNASYDAT

-319 KSTDTSAGT
+319 KSTAASDGT

-353 QEKNQIVLDADT
+353 QEKNQIVLDAET

-385 LTVNGIV
+385 LTVQGIV

-400 AKDVAVNIKVSDAAD
+400 AKDVAVNIDASDAAAN
-415 DKYAGSVSLG
+415 KYAGSVSLG

-430 AGTKQDANSL
+430 AGTAQDANSL
-440 TVSVDKG
+440 RLSVTNG

-455 DIAAEDKDQNKAGEF
+455 DIAAEDKDKNKAGEF
-470 VLVAGKF
+470 ALVTGKF
-477 NAGTLTNGGSVAIG
+477 NAGTLTNGGSVSIG
-491 DTGNGTA
+491 DTGSGTA
-498 ASVGTLTVSGTSVN
+498 STVGTLTVSGTSVN

-521 VQDTQNA
+521 VKDTQNA

-541 NLGADAGT
+541 KLGADSGT
-549 TGDITVVGTLT
+549 TGDITVAGTLT
-560 NVYKEESKQGADDG
+560 NVLKAESSSGKGDG
-574 ITGKIN
+574 ITCKIN
-580 AATVNVE
+580 ANAVNVK

-593 AALGDNYKVTTTNVA
+593 TALDNYNVDKTTVD
-608 GTFATTLNAKTSTS
+608 GTFATTLNKLANGTDAGSGKTA
-622 NKTNDALELKSAFV
+622 DALELKSAFV

-655 DNGALTLNSD
+655 DNGSLTLNSD
-665 KKLTSVLTNQTTT
+665 KKLTSVLTNQTT
-678 AAEGAFTVGL
+678 ALDDAFTVGS

-744 KNGEIVAKTAS
+744 KNGEIVKKT
-755 AGTSVPSVAVGTI
+755 GTTVPSVADDTI
-768 TLVDASSFNLDLGEV
+768 TLEDASSFNLDLGEV

-820 NEITYD
+820 NEITYAD
-826 ELKALNGLTTDAIKQ
+826 LKDLNGLTTDAIKQ
-841 VTVTAADTI
+841 VTVTGADTI

-903 AGVKLGNDST
+903 AGVNLGNGST
-913 LVVATAADQAAEI
+913 LVVAAAADKAAEI
-926 GAVEGVN
+926 GAVEGEMGN
-933 GDFRVE
+933 FHVE

-973 TITAAALD
+973 TITAATLD

-994 LTLTGGSNA
+994 LTLTGGSDA

-1011 GGVNTVAGSLAV
+1011 DRVNTVAGSLAV
-1023 KTLETAND
+1023 KTLETAHD

-1044 GNGKVLVGTDE
+1044 GDGAVLVGTDE
-1055 SAGSLVVNNLEG
+1055 SAGSLVVNTLEG
-1067 TVFAD
+1067 KVFAD

-1205 LFAQQTNLAD
+1205 LFAQQTTLAD

-1226 GQKFLLSKANGTSYS
+1226 GQKFLLSKANGTSYR

-1294 NVGNANAKFFRDL
+1294 NVGNTNAQFFRDL

-1321 EWNFQTIR
+1321 EWNFQTLR

-1428 SKGTTAKTSMDSDLV
+1428 SEGTTAKTSMDSDLV

-1520 GFTAGFNTEI
+1520 SFKAGFNTEI

>member
-51 AADSQTFDDVQ
+51 AADPQTFDDVQ

-71 TKGESGLI
+71 TNGESDLV

-84 TVTGTVGSETDQT
+84 TVTGTVGDKTDQT
-97 FAAKGDSLNTTQG
+97 FAAKGDSLNTN
-110 QEADVILNG
+110 ADVILNG

-126 SGASEA
+126 SGASKD

-141 IQKATDSDD
+141 IHKATDSDD

-162 NSVAAKE
+162 NSVADKE
-169 TPVALTLNA
+169 TPDPLTLNA

-186 TIAFKAGEK
+186 TIAFKAGEQ

-202 LNSTGNIVLG
+202 LNSTGDIVLG

-234 IVDAGLE
+234 IVDAGLK
-241 VEISAAEA
+241 VEISATDA

-261 GILTLAATKGD
+261 GTLKFVASKSQAADAGAM
-272 DDTGVVTLG
+272 TLG
-281 KDVYFANSGTVAI
+281 KDVSFANSGTVVI
-294 EGDKVELNASYDAT
+294 EGDTVKLNASYDAT

-319 KSTDTSAGT
+319 KGT
-328 ITVGGTLTADTI
+328 EGITVGGTLTADTI
-340 KLGTKTADAEGKR
+340 KLGEKTPDADGKR
-353 QEKNQIVLDADT
+353 QEKNQIVLNADT

-385 LTVNGIV
+385 LTVQGIV

-400 AKDVAVNIKVSDAAD
+400 AKDVAVNIEASEADAN
-415 DKYAGSVSLG
+415 KYAGSASLG

-430 AGTKQDANSL
+430 AGTAQDANSL
-440 TVSVDKG
+440 TVSVAEG

-455 DIAAEDKDQNKAGEF
+455 DIAAKVVKESATTNEEGKF
-470 VLVAGKF
+470 VLASGNF
-477 NAGTLTNGGSVAIG
+477 NAGTLTNGGSVTIG
-491 DTGNGTA
+491 DTGSGTA
-498 ASVGTLTVSGTSVN
+498 STVGTLTVSGTSVN

-541 NLGADAGT
+541 KLGADAGT
-549 TGDITVVGTLT
+549 TGDITVAGTLT
-560 NVYKEESKQGADDG
+560 NVLKAASGADAG

-580 AATVNVE
+580 ANAVNVK

-593 AALGDNYKVTTTNVA
+593 TALDNYNVA
-608 GTFATTLNAKTSTS
+608 KTTVDGTFATTLNKLANGTDAGSGKTA
-622 NKTNDALELKSAFV
+622 DALELKSAFV

-655 DNGALTLNSD
+655 DNGSLTLNSD
-665 KKLTSVLTNQTTT
+665 KKLTSVLTNQTT
-678 AAEGAFTVGL
+678 AADGVFTVGS

-698 LTKGHALV
+698 LTKGHAAV

-721 DGTIKVS
+721 YGTIKVT

-744 KNGEIVAKTAS
+744 KNGEIAKKT
-755 AGTSVPSVAVGTI
+755 GTTVPSVDAGTI
-768 TLVDASSFNLDLGEV
+768 TLEKASTFNLDLGEV

-796 LVADNADGLINV
+796 LVAADADGLINV

-841 VTVTAADTI
+841 VTVTGADTI

-858 LKIAGNTTTGASSI
+858 LKIAGNTTTGASTI
-872 EDGKTV
+872 AGGKTV

-903 AGVKLGNDST
+903 AGVKLGEKST

-926 GAVEGVN
+926 GAVEGESGN
-933 GDFRVE
+933 FRVE

-973 TITAAALD
+973 AITAKTLE

-1003 DFTAENRY
+1003 DFTADDRY
-1011 GGVNTVAGSLAV
+1011 DGVNTVAGSLAV

-1128 TPTADNETTGVKA
+1128 TPTDDDETTGVKA

-1160 TTVMNGTIVA
+1160 TTVMDGTIVA
-1170 SNSEQPSAG
+1170 SNSEQPNAR

-1184 IDGNSML
+1184 INGNSML

-1215 GSILFIDNAAN
+1215 GSILYIDNAAN
-1226 GQKFLLSKANGTSYS
+1226 GQKFLLSKANDTSYS

-1252 EESYNKDSNTLS
+1252 EESYNKYSNTLS

-1288 MYEKGE
+1288 MYENGE
-1294 NVGNANAKFFRDL
+1294 NVGNTNAKFFRDL

>member
-71 TKGESGLI
+71 TNGESDFV

-84 TVTGTVGSETDQT
+84 TVTGTVGDKTDQT
-97 FAAKGDSLNTTQG
+97 FAAKGDSLNTD
-110 QEADVILNG
+110 ADVILNG

-126 SGASEA
+126 SGASKD
-132 MTVTVGQLG
+132 MTVAVGQLG
-141 IQKATDSDD
+141 IQKATDQDAED

-162 NSVAAKE
+162 NSVADKE

-202 LNSTGNIVLG
+202 LNSTGDIVLG
-212 TAQSSEQFG
+212 TAQSSKQFG

-241 VEISAAEA
+241 VEISATEA
-249 NFNYNAGTVTNA
+249 NFYYNAGTVTNA
-261 GILTLAATKGD
+261 GTLKLAATKNA
-272 DDTGVVTLG
+272 DDTGAVTLG
-281 KDVYFANSGTVAI
+281 EDVSFVNSGTVAI
-294 EGDKVELNASYDAT
+294 EGDTVTLNASYDAT

-319 KSTDTSAGT
+319 KSTAASDGT

-353 QEKNQIVLDADT
+353 QEKNQIVLDAET

-385 LTVNGIV
+385 LTVQGIV

-400 AKDVAVNIKVSDAAD
+400 AKDVAVNIDASDAAAN
-415 DKYAGSVSLG
+415 KYAGSVSLG

-430 AGTKQDANSL
+430 AGTAQDANSL
-440 TVSVDKG
+440 RLSVTNG

-455 DIAAEDKDQNKAGEF
+455 DIAAEDKDKNKAGEF
-470 VLVAGKF
+470 ALVTGKF
-477 NAGTLTNGGSVAIG
+477 NAGTLTNGGSVSIG
-491 DTGNGTA
+491 DTGSGTA
-498 ASVGTLTVSGTSVN
+498 STVGTLTVSGTSVN

-521 VQDTQNA
+521 VKDTQNA

-541 NLGADAGT
+541 KLGADSGT
-549 TGDITVVGTLT
+549 TGDITVAGTLT
-560 NVYKEESKQGADDG
+560 NVLKAESSSGKGDG

-580 AATVNVE
+580 ANAVNVK

-593 AALGDNYKVTTTNVA
+593 TALDNYNVDKTTVD
-608 GTFATTLNAKTSTS
+608 GTFATTLNKLANGTDAGSGKTA
-622 NKTNDALELKSAFV
+622 DALELKSAFV

-655 DNGALTLNSD
+655 DNGSLTLNSD
-665 KKLTSVLTNQTTT
+665 KKLTSVLTNQTT
-678 AAEGAFTVGL
+678 ALDDAFTVGS

-744 KNGEIVAKTAS
+744 KNGEIVKKT
-755 AGTSVPSVAVGTI
+755 GTTVPSVADDTI
-768 TLVDASSFNLDLGEV
+768 TLEDASSFNLDLGEV

-820 NEITYD
+820 NEITYAD
-826 ELKALNGLTTDAIKQ
+826 LKDLNGLTTDAIKQ
-841 VTVTAADTI
+841 VTVTGADTI

-903 AGVKLGNDST
+903 AGVNLGNGST
-913 LVVATAADQAAEI
+913 LVVAAAADKAAEI
-926 GAVEGVN
+926 GAVEGEMGN
-933 GDFRVE
+933 FHVE

-973 TITAAALD
+973 TITAATLD

-994 LTLTGGSNA
+994 LTLTGGSDA

-1011 GGVNTVAGSLAV
+1011 DRVNTVAGSLAV
-1023 KTLETAND
+1023 KTLETAHD

-1044 GNGKVLVGTDE
+1044 GDGAVLVGTDE
-1055 SAGSLVVNNLEG
+1055 SAGSLVVNTLEG
-1067 TVFAD
+1067 KVFAD

-1205 LFAQQTNLAD
+1205 LFAQQTTLAD

-1226 GQKFLLSKANGTSYS
+1226 GQKFLLSKANGTSYR

-1294 NVGNANAKFFRDL
+1294 NVGNTNAQFFRDL

-1321 EWNFQTIR
+1321 EWNFQTLR

>member
-71 TKGESGLI
+71 TNGESDFV

-84 TVTGTVGSETDQT
+84 TVTGTVGDKTDQT
-97 FAAKGDSLNTTQG
+97 FAAKGDSLNTD
-110 QEADVILNG
+110 ADVILNG

-126 SGASEA
+126 SGASKD
-132 MTVTVGQLG
+132 MTVAVGQLG
-141 IQKATDSDD
+141 IQKATDQDAED

-162 NSVAAKE
+162 NSVADKE

-202 LNSTGNIVLG
+202 LNSTGDIVLG
-212 TAQSSEQFG
+212 TAQSSKQFG

-241 VEISAAEA
+241 VEISATEA
-249 NFNYNAGTVTNA
+249 NFYYNAGTVTNA
-261 GILTLAATKGD
+261 GTLKLAATKNAD
-272 DDTGVVTLG
+272 NTGAVTLG
-281 KDVYFANSGTVAI
+281 EDVSFVNSGTVAI
-294 EGDKVELNASYDAT
+294 EGDTVTLNASYDAT

-319 KSTDTSAGT
+319 KSTAASDGT

-353 QEKNQIVLDADT
+353 QEKNQIVLDAET

-385 LTVNGIV
+385 LTVQGIV

-400 AKDVAVNIKVSDAAD
+400 AKDVAVNIDASDAAAN
-415 DKYAGSVSLG
+415 KYAGSVSLG

-430 AGTKQDANSL
+430 AGTAQDANSL
-440 TVSVDKG
+440 RLSVTNG

-455 DIAAEDKDQNKAGEF
+455 DIAAEDKDKNKAGEF
-470 VLVAGKF
+470 ALVTGKF
-477 NAGTLTNGGSVAIG
+477 NAGTLTNGGSVSIG
-491 DTGNGTA
+491 DTGSGTA
-498 ASVGTLTVSGTSVN
+498 STVGTLTVSGTSVN

-521 VQDTQNA
+521 VKDTQNA

-541 NLGADAGT
+541 KLGADSGT
-549 TGDITVVGTLT
+549 TGDITVAGTLT
-560 NVYKEESKQGADDG
+560 NVLKAESSSGKGDG

-580 AATVNVE
+580 ANAVNVK

-593 AALGDNYKVTTTNVA
+593 TALDNYNVDKTTVD
-608 GTFATTLNAKTSTS
+608 GTFATTLNKLANGTDAGSGKTA
-622 NKTNDALELKSAFV
+622 DALELKSAFV

-655 DNGALTLNSD
+655 DNGSLTLNSD
-665 KKLTSVLTNQTTT
+665 KKLTSVLTNQTT
-678 AAEGAFTVGL
+678 ALDDAFTVGS

-744 KNGEIVAKTAS
+744 KNGEIVKKT
-755 AGTSVPSVAVGTI
+755 GTTVPSVADDTI
-768 TLVDASSFNLDLGEV
+768 TLEDASSFNLDLGEV

-789 KLSALTG
+789 KLSVLTG

-820 NEITYD
+820 NEITYAD
-826 ELKALNGLTTDAIKQ
+826 LKDLNGLTTDAIKQ
-841 VTVTAADTI
+841 VTVTGADTI

-903 AGVKLGNDST
+903 AGVNLGNGST
-913 LVVATAADQAAEI
+913 LVVAAAADKAAEI
-926 GAVEGVN
+926 GAVEGEMGN
-933 GDFRVE
+933 FHVE

-973 TITAAALD
+973 TITAATLD

-994 LTLTGGSNA
+994 LTLTGGSDA

-1011 GGVNTVAGSLAV
+1011 DRVNTVAGSLAV
-1023 KTLETAND
+1023 KTLETAHD

-1044 GNGKVLVGTDE
+1044 GDGAVLVGTDE
-1055 SAGSLVVNNLEG
+1055 SAGSLVVNTLEG
-1067 TVFAD
+1067 KVFAD

-1205 LFAQQTNLAD
+1205 LFAQQTTLAD

-1226 GQKFLLSKANGTSYS
+1226 GQKFLLSKANGTSYR

-1294 NVGNANAKFFRDL
+1294 NVGNTNAQFFRDL

-1321 EWNFQTIR
+1321 EWNFQTLR

-1520 GFTAGFNTEI
+1520 SFKAGFNTEI

>member
-71 TKGESGLI
+71 TNGESDFV

-84 TVTGTVGSETDQT
+84 TVTGTVGDKTDQT
-97 FAAKGDSLNTTQG
+97 FAAKGDSLNTD
-110 QEADVILNG
+110 ADVILNG

-126 SGASEA
+126 SGASKD
-132 MTVTVGQLG
+132 MTVAVGQLG
-141 IQKATDSDD
+141 IQKATDQDAED

-162 NSVAAKE
+162 NSVADKE

-202 LNSTGNIVLG
+202 LNSTGDIVLG
-212 TAQSSEQFG
+212 TAQSSKQFG

-241 VEISAAEA
+241 VEISATEA
-249 NFNYNAGTVTNA
+249 NFYYNAGTVTNA
-261 GILTLAATKGD
+261 GTLKLAATKNAD
-272 DDTGVVTLG
+272 NTGAVTLG
-281 KDVYFANSGTVAI
+281 EDVSFVNSGTVAI
-294 EGDKVELNASYDAT
+294 EGDTVTLNASYDAT

-319 KSTDTSAGT
+319 KSTAASDGT

-353 QEKNQIVLDADT
+353 QEKNQIVLDAET

-385 LTVNGIV
+385 LTVQGIV

-400 AKDVAVNIKVSDAAD
+400 AKDVAVNIDASDAAAN
-415 DKYAGSVSLG
+415 KYAGSVSLG

-430 AGTKQDANSL
+430 AGTAQDANSL
-440 TVSVDKG
+440 RLSVTNG

-455 DIAAEDKDQNKAGEF
+455 DIAAEDKDKNKAGEF
-470 VLVAGKF
+470 ALVTGKF
-477 NAGTLTNGGSVAIG
+477 NAGTLTNGGSVSIG
-491 DTGNGTA
+491 DTGSGTA
-498 ASVGTLTVSGTSVN
+498 STVGTLTVSGTSVN

-521 VQDTQNA
+521 VKDTQNA

-541 NLGADAGT
+541 KLGADSGT
-549 TGDITVVGTLT
+549 TGDITVAGTLT
-560 NVYKEESKQGADDG
+560 NVLKAESSSGKGDG

-580 AATVNVE
+580 ANAVNVK

-593 AALGDNYKVTTTNVA
+593 TALDNYNVDKTTVD
-608 GTFATTLNAKTSTS
+608 GTFATTLNKLANGTDAGSGKTA
-622 NKTNDALELKSAFV
+622 DALELKSAFV

-655 DNGALTLNSD
+655 DNGSLTLNSD
-665 KKLTSVLTNQTTT
+665 KKLTSVLTNQTT
-678 AAEGAFTVGL
+678 ALDDAFTVGS

-744 KNGEIVAKTAS
+744 KNGEIVKKT
-755 AGTSVPSVAVGTI
+755 GTTVPSVADDTI
-768 TLVDASSFNLDLGEV
+768 TLEDASSFNLDLGEV

-820 NEITYD
+820 NEITYAD
-826 ELKALNGLTTDAIKQ
+826 LKDLNGLTTDAIKQ
-841 VTVTAADTI
+841 VTVTGADTI

-903 AGVKLGNDST
+903 AGVNLGNGST
-913 LVVATAADQAAEI
+913 LVVAAAADKAAEI
-926 GAVEGVN
+926 GAVEGEMGN
-933 GDFRVE
+933 FHVE

-973 TITAAALD
+973 TITAATLD

-994 LTLTGGSNA
+994 LTLTGGSDA

-1011 GGVNTVAGSLAV
+1011 DRVNTVAGSLAV
-1023 KTLETAND
+1023 KTLETAHD

-1044 GNGKVLVGTDE
+1044 GDGAVLVGTDE
-1055 SAGSLVVNNLEG
+1055 SAGSLVVNTLEG
-1067 TVFAD
+1067 KVFAD

-1205 LFAQQTNLAD
+1205 LFAQQTTLAD

-1226 GQKFLLSKANGTSYS
+1226 GQKFLLSKANGTSYR

-1294 NVGNANAKFFRDL
+1294 NVGNTNAQFFRDL

-1321 EWNFQTIR
+1321 EWNFQTLR

>member
-71 TKGESGLI
+71 TNGESDFV

-84 TVTGTVGSETDQT
+84 TVTGTVGDKTDQT
-97 FAAKGDSLNTTQG
+97 FAAKGDSLNTD
-110 QEADVILNG
+110 ADVILNG

-126 SGASEA
+126 SGASKD
-132 MTVTVGQLG
+132 MTVAVGQLG
-141 IQKATDSDD
+141 IQKATDQDAED

-162 NSVAAKE
+162 NSVADKE

-202 LNSTGNIVLG
+202 LNSTGDIVLG
-212 TAQSSEQFG
+212 TAQSSKQFG

-241 VEISAAEA
+241 VEISATEA
-249 NFNYNAGTVTNA
+249 NFYYNAGTVTNA
-261 GILTLAATKGD
+261 GTLKLAATKNAD
-272 DDTGVVTLG
+272 NTGAVTLG
-281 KDVYFANSGTVAI
+281 EDVSFVNSGTVAI
-294 EGDKVELNASYDAT
+294 EGDTVTLNASYDAT

-319 KSTDTSAGT
+319 KSTAASDGT

-353 QEKNQIVLDADT
+353 QEKNQIVLDAET

-385 LTVNGIV
+385 LTVQGIV

-400 AKDVAVNIKVSDAAD
+400 AKDVAVNIDASDAAAN
-415 DKYAGSVSLG
+415 KYAGSVSLG

-430 AGTKQDANSL
+430 AGTAQDANSL
-440 TVSVDKG
+440 RLSVTNG

-455 DIAAEDKDQNKAGEF
+455 DIAAEDKDKNKAGEF
-470 VLVAGKF
+470 ALVTGKF
-477 NAGTLTNGGSVAIG
+477 NAGTLTNGGSVSIG
-491 DTGNGTA
+491 DTGSGTA
-498 ASVGTLTVSGTSVN
+498 STVGTLTVSGTSVN

-521 VQDTQNA
+521 VKDTQNA

-541 NLGADAGT
+541 KLGADSGT
-549 TGDITVVGTLT
+549 TGDITVAGTLT
-560 NVYKEESKQGADDG
+560 NVLKAESSSGKGDG

-580 AATVNVE
+580 ANAVNVK

-593 AALGDNYKVTTTNVA
+593 TALDNYNVDKTTVD
-608 GTFATTLNAKTSTS
+608 GTFATTLNKLANGTDAGSGKTA
-622 NKTNDALELKSAFV
+622 DALELKSAFV

-655 DNGALTLNSD
+655 DNGSLTLNSD
-665 KKLTSVLTNQTTT
+665 KKLTSVLTNQTT
-678 AAEGAFTVGL
+678 ALDDAFTVGS

-744 KNGEIVAKTAS
+744 KNGEIVKKT
-755 AGTSVPSVAVGTI
+755 GTTVPSVADDTI
-768 TLVDASSFNLDLGEV
+768 TLEDASSFNLDLGEV

-820 NEITYD
+820 NEITYAD
-826 ELKALNGLTTDAIKQ
+826 LKDLNGLTTDAIKQ
-841 VTVTAADTI
+841 VTVTGADTI

-903 AGVKLGNDST
+903 AGVNLGNGST
-913 LVVATAADQAAEI
+913 LVVAAAADKAAEI
-926 GAVEGVN
+926 GAVEGEMGN
-933 GDFRVE
+933 FHVE

-973 TITAAALD
+973 TITAATLD

-994 LTLTGGSNA
+994 LTLTGGSDA

-1011 GGVNTVAGSLAV
+1011 DRVNTVAGSLAV
-1023 KTLETAND
+1023 KTLETAHD

-1044 GNGKVLVGTDE
+1044 GDGAVLVGTDE
-1055 SAGSLVVNNLEG
+1055 SAGSLVVNTLEG
-1067 TVFAD
+1067 KVFAD

-1205 LFAQQTNLAD
+1205 LFAQQTTLAD

-1226 GQKFLLSKANGTSYS
+1226 GQKFLLSKANGTSYR

-1294 NVGNANAKFFRDL
+1294 NVGNTNAQFFRDL

-1321 EWNFQTIR
+1321 EWNFQTLR

-1363 SILTQRAQ
+1363 SVLTQRAQ

>member
-51 AADSQTFDDVQ
+51 AADPQTFDDVQ

-71 TKGESGLI
+71 TNGESDLV

-84 TVTGTVGSETDQT
+84 TVTGTVGDKTDQT
-97 FAAKGDSLNTTQG
+97 FAAKDDSLNTN
-110 QEADVILNG
+110 ADVILNG

-126 SGASEA
+126 SGASKD
-132 MTVTVGQLG
+132 MTVAVGQLG
-141 IQKATDSDD
+141 IRKATDSDD

-162 NSVAAKE
+162 NSVAANE

-202 LNSTGNIVLG
+202 LKSTGDIVLG
-212 TAQSSEQFG
+212 TAQSSKQFG

-234 IVDAGLE
+234 IVDAGLK
-241 VEISAAEA
+241 VEISATEA

-261 GILTLAATKGD
+261 GTLKLVATKNAD
-272 DDTGVVTLG
+272 NTGAVTLG
-281 KDVYFANSGTVAI
+281 ADVSFANSGTVDI
-294 EGDKVELNASYDAT
+294 EGDTVTLNASYDAT
-308 SEANKSGYLEV
+308 SEANKSSYLEV
-319 KSTDTSAGT
+319 KSTADSDGT

-340 KLGTKTADAEGKR
+340 KLGEKTADADGKR
-353 QEKNQIVLDADT
+353 QEKNQIVLDAEK
-365 TTVAKDGKLDVKNTL
+365 TTVNKDGKLDVKNTL

-385 LTVNGIV
+385 LTVQGIV

-400 AKDVAVNIKVSDAAD
+400 AKDVAVNIEASDATD
-415 DKYAGSVSLG
+415 NKYAGSVSLG

-430 AGTKQDANSL
+430 VGTADQANSL
-440 TVSVDKG
+440 TVSVKKG

-455 DIAAEDKDQNKAGEF
+455 DIAAEDKDKNQAGKF
-470 VLVAGKF
+470 TLVDGKF
-477 NAGTLTNGGSVAIG
+477 NAGTLTNGGSVIIG

-498 ASVGTLTVSGTSVN
+498 TSVGTLTVSGTSVN

-521 VQDTQNA
+521 VKDTQNVLQNA

-541 NLGADAGT
+541 NLGADTGT
-549 TGDITVVGTLT
+549 TGDITVAGTLT
-560 NVYKEESKQGADDG
+560 NVLKAASGTDAAG

-580 AATVNVE
+580 ANAVNVE

-593 AALGDNYKVTTTNVA
+593 AALDDNYKVTTTNVA
-608 GTFATTLNAKTSTS
+608 GTFATTLNAKTLAS

-655 DNGALTLNSD
+655 DNGSLTLNSD
-665 KKLTSVLTNQTTT
+665 KKLTSVLTNQTT
-678 AAEGAFTVGL
+678 AADGAFTVGS

-706 EGDLTVTTALNTTTT
+706 EGDLTVTTALNTAT
-721 DGTIKVS
+721 DSTIKVS
-728 DGDLTVS
+728 DGDLSVS

-744 KNGEIVAKTAS
+744 KNGEIAEKTAS
-755 AGTSVPSVAVGTI
+755 AGTTVPSVVAGTI
-768 TLVDASSFNLDLGEV
+768 TLEKASTFNLDLGEV

-796 LVADNADGLINV
+796 LVVANADGLINV

-820 NEITYD
+820 NEITYTD
-826 ELKALNGLTTDAIKQ
+826 LKDLNGLTTDAIKQ
-841 VTVTAADTI
+841 VTVTGADAI

-872 EDGKTV
+872 ADGKTV

-892 TTGSTA
+892 TTDSTA

-926 GAVEGVN
+926 GAVEGEN

-959 SLTLGAAAEGADAY
+959 SLTLGAAAEGANAY
-973 TITAAALD
+973 AITAKTLD

-994 LTLTGGSNA
+994 LTLTDGRNA

-1011 GGVNTVAGSLAV
+1011 DRVNTVAGSLAV
-1023 KTLETAND
+1023 KTLETAQD

-1044 GNGKVLVGTDE
+1044 GNGTVLVGTDE

-1067 TVFAD
+1067 KVFAD

-1128 TPTADNETTGVKA
+1128 TPTAANETTGVKA

-1147 YTVNSVVVLGGDK
+1147 YTVNSVVVFGGDK
-1160 TTVMNGTIVA
+1160 TTVMDGTIVA

-1205 LFAQQTNLAD
+1205 LFAQRTNLAD

-1226 GQKFLLSKANGTSYS
+1226 GQKFLLSKADGTEYH

>member
-51 AADSQTFDDVQ
+51 AADPQTFDDVQ

-71 TKGESGLI
+71 TNGESDLV

-84 TVTGTVGSETDQT
+84 TVTGTVGDKTDQT
-97 FAAKGDSLNTTQG
+97 FAAKGDLLGTN
-110 QEADVILNG
+110 ADVILNG

-126 SGASEA
+126 SGASKD

-141 IQKATDSDD
+141 IQKATDQDAED

-162 NSVAAKE
+162 NSVADKE

-202 LNSTGNIVLG
+202 LKSTGDIVLG
-212 TAQSSEQFG
+212 TAQSSKQFG

-234 IVDAGLE
+234 IVDAGLK
-241 VEISAAEA
+241 VEISATEA

-261 GILTLAATKGD
+261 GTLKLAATKNAD
-272 DDTGVVTLG
+272 NTGAVTLG
-281 KDVYFANSGTVAI
+281 ADVSFANSGTVDI
-294 EGDKVELNASYDAT
+294 EGDTVTLNASYDAT

-319 KSTDTSAGT
+319 KGT
-328 ITVGGTLTADTI
+328 EGITVGGTLTADTI
-340 KLGTKTADAEGKR
+340 KLGEKTADGKR
-353 QEKNQIVLDADT
+353 QEKNQIVLDAET

-385 LTVNGIV
+385 LTIQGIV

-400 AKDVAVNIKVSDAAD
+400 AKDVAVNIEAREADAN
-415 DKYAGSVSLG
+415 KYAGSASLG

-430 AGTKQDANSL
+430 AGTAQDANSL
-440 TVSVDKG
+440 TVSVAEG

-455 DIAAEDKDQNKAGEF
+455 DVAAEVKDTDGSSTKNTAGKF
-470 VLVAGKF
+470 VLASGKF
-477 NAGTLTNGGSVAIG
+477 NAGTLTNGGSVTIG
-491 DTGNGTA
+491 DTGSGTA
-498 ASVGTLTVSGTSVN
+498 STVGTLTVSGTSVN
-512 KGTVTFGTA
+512 KGIVTFGTA
-521 VQDTQNA
+521 VGNTQNA

-541 NLGADAGT
+541 KLGADAGT
-549 TGDITVVGTLT
+549 TGDITVAGTLT
-560 NVYKEESKQGADDG
+560 NVLKAASGTDAG

-580 AATVNVE
+580 ANAVDVE

-593 AALGDNYKVTTTNVA
+593 TALDENYNVAKTTVA
-608 GTFATTLNAKTSTS
+608 GTFATTLNTKTSSS
-622 NKTNDALELKSAFV
+622 NKTNDALELTSAFV

-655 DNGALTLNSD
+655 EGGSLKLNSD
-665 KKLTSVLTNQTTT
+665 KKLTSVLTNQTT
-678 AAEGAFTVGL
+678 AADGAFTVGS

-706 EGDLTVTTALNTTTT
+706 EGDLTVTTALNTTIT

-744 KNGEIVAKTAS
+744 KNGEIVAKTPS
-755 AGTSVPSVAVGTI
+755 AGTTVPSVADGTI
-768 TLVDASSFNLDLGEV
+768 TLEKASAFNLDLGEV

-796 LVADNADGLINV
+796 LVAANAEGLINV

-820 NEITYD
+820 NEITYTD
-826 ELKALNGLTTDAIKQ
+826 LKALNGLTTDAIKQ
-841 VTVTAADTI
+841 VTVTGADSI

-892 TTGSTA
+892 MTGSTA

-903 AGVKLGNDST
+903 AGVKLGNGST

-926 GAVEGVN
+926 GAVEGES

-939 SGSLTVKGNVNVAD
+939 SGSLTVKGNVNVAG

-973 TITAAALD
+973 TITAATLD

-1003 DFTAENRY
+1003 DFTADDRY
-1011 GGVNTVAGSLAV
+1011 DGVNTVAGSLAV
-1023 KTLETAND
+1023 KTLETVQD

-1044 GNGKVLVGTDE
+1044 GNGTVIVGTDE
-1055 SAGSLVVNNLEG
+1055 SAGSLVVNTLEG

-1128 TPTADNETTGVKA
+1128 TPTADDETTGVKA

-1160 TTVMNGTIVA
+1160 TTVMDGTIVA
-1170 SNSEQPSAG
+1170 SNSERPSAVP
-1179 QYQVR
+1179 YQVS
-1184 IDGNSML
+1184 IDRNSML

-1205 LFAQQTNLAD
+1205 LFAQQTTLAD
-1215 GSILFIDNAAN
+1215 GSILYIDNAAN
-1226 GQKFLLSKANGTSYS
+1226 GQKFLLSKANGTSYR

-1288 MYEKGE
+1288 MYENGE

-1428 SKGTTAKTSMDSDLV
+1428 SEGTTAKTSMDSDLV

-1520 GFTAGFNTEI
+1520 SFKAGFNTEI

-1575 LGITGVSAS
+1575 LGISGVSAS

>member
-71 TKGESGLI
+71 TNGESDFV

-84 TVTGTVGSETDQT
+84 TVTGTVGDKTDQT
-97 FAAKGDSLNTTQG
+97 FAAKGDSLNTD
-110 QEADVILNG
+110 ADVILNG

-126 SGASEA
+126 SGASKD
-132 MTVTVGQLG
+132 MTVAVGQLG
-141 IQKATDSDD
+141 IQKATDQDAED

-162 NSVAAKE
+162 NSVADKE

-202 LNSTGNIVLG
+202 LNSTGDIVLG
-212 TAQSSEQFG
+212 TAQSSKQFG

-241 VEISAAEA
+241 VEISATEA
-249 NFNYNAGTVTNA
+249 NFYYNAGTVTNA
-261 GILTLAATKGD
+261 GTLKLAATKNAD
-272 DDTGVVTLG
+272 NTGAVTLG
-281 KDVYFANSGTVAI
+281 EDVSFVNSGTVAI
-294 EGDKVELNASYDAT
+294 EGDTVTLNASYDAT

-319 KSTDTSAGT
+319 KSTAASDGT

-353 QEKNQIVLDADT
+353 QEKNQIVLDAET

-385 LTVNGIV
+385 LTVQGIV

-400 AKDVAVNIKVSDAAD
+400 AKDVAVNIDASDAAAN
-415 DKYAGSVSLG
+415 KYAGSVSLG

-430 AGTKQDANSL
+430 AGTAQDANSL
-440 TVSVDKG
+440 RLSVTNG

-455 DIAAEDKDQNKAGEF
+455 DIAAEDKDKNKAGEF
-470 VLVAGKF
+470 ALVTGKF
-477 NAGTLTNGGSVAIG
+477 NAGTLTNGGSVSIG
-491 DTGNGTA
+491 DTGSGTA
-498 ASVGTLTVSGTSVN
+498 STVGTLTVSGTSVN

-521 VQDTQNA
+521 VKDTQNA

-541 NLGADAGT
+541 KLGADSGT
-549 TGDITVVGTLT
+549 TGDITVAGTLT
-560 NVYKEESKQGADDG
+560 NVLKAESSSGKGDG

-580 AATVNVE
+580 ANAVNVK

-593 AALGDNYKVTTTNVA
+593 TALDNYNVDKTTVD
-608 GTFATTLNAKTSTS
+608 GTFATTLNKLANGTDAGSGKTA
-622 NKTNDALELKSAFV
+622 DALELKSAFV

-655 DNGALTLNSD
+655 DNGSLTLNSD
-665 KKLTSVLTNQTTT
+665 KKLTSVLTNQTT
-678 AAEGAFTVGL
+678 ALDDAFTVGS

-744 KNGEIVAKTAS
+744 KNGEIVKKT
-755 AGTSVPSVAVGTI
+755 GTTVPSVADDTI
-768 TLVDASSFNLDLGEV
+768 TLEDASSFNLDLGEV

-820 NEITYD
+820 NEITYAD
-826 ELKALNGLTTDAIKQ
+826 LKDLNGLTTDAIKQ
-841 VTVTAADTI
+841 VTVTGADTI

-903 AGVKLGNDST
+903 AGVNLGNGST
-913 LVVATAADQAAEI
+913 LVVAAAADKAAEI
-926 GAVEGVN
+926 GAVEGEMGN
-933 GDFRVE
+933 FHVE

-973 TITAAALD
+973 TITAATLD

-994 LTLTGGSNA
+994 LTLTGGSDA

-1011 GGVNTVAGSLAV
+1011 DRVNTVAGSLAV
-1023 KTLETAND
+1023 KTLETAHD

-1044 GNGKVLVGTDE
+1044 GDGAVLVGTDE
-1055 SAGSLVVNNLEG
+1055 SAGSLVVNTLEG
-1067 TVFAD
+1067 KVFAD

-1205 LFAQQTNLAD
+1205 LFAQQTTLAD

-1226 GQKFLLSKANGTSYS
+1226 GQKFLLSKANGTSYR

-1294 NVGNANAKFFRDL
+1294 NVGNTNAQFFRDL

-1321 EWNFQTIR
+1321 EWNFQTLR

-1520 GFTAGFNTEI
+1520 SFKAGFNTEI

-1575 LGITGVSAS
+1575 LGISGVSAS

>member
-51 AADSQTFDDVQ
+51 AADPQTFDDVQ

-71 TKGESGLI
+71 TKDESGLI

-97 FAAKGDSLNTTQG
+97 FAAKGDSLNTN
-110 QEADVILNG
+110 ADVILNG

-126 SGASEA
+126 SGASKD

-141 IQKATDSDD
+141 IRKATDSDD

-162 NSVAAKE
+162 NSVADKE
-169 TPVALTLNA
+169 TPVPLTLNA

-202 LNSTGNIVLG
+202 LNSTGDIVLG

-241 VEISAAEA
+241 ATISATEA
-249 NFNYNAGTVTNA
+249 NFDYNAGTVTNA
-261 GILTLAATKGD
+261 GTLTLKATKNAD
-272 DDTGVVTLG
+272 NTGAVTLG
-281 KDVYFANSGTVAI
+281 ADVSFVNSGTVAI
-294 EGDKVELNASYDAT
+294 EGDTVTLNASYDAT

-319 KSTDTSAGT
+319 KSTAASDGT

-340 KLGTKTADAEGKR
+340 KLGEKTADADGKR
-353 QEKNQIVLDADT
+353 QEKNQIVLDAET
-365 TTVAKDGKLDVKNTL
+365 TTVNKDGKLDVKNTL

-385 LTVNGIV
+385 LTVQGIV

-400 AKDVAVNIKVSDAAD
+400 AKDVAVNIEASEADAN
-415 DKYAGSVSLG
+415 KYAGSVSLG

-430 AGTKQDANSL
+430 AGTAQDANSL
-440 TVSVDKG
+440 TVSVAEG

-455 DIAAEDKDQNKAGEF
+455 DVAAEVKDTDGSSTKNPAGNF
-470 VLVAGKF
+470 VLASGKF
-477 NAGTLTNGGSVAIG
+477 NAGTLTNGGSVTIG

-498 ASVGTLTVSGTSVN
+498 SSVGTLTVSGTSVN
-512 KGTVTFGTA
+512 KGAVTFGTA
-521 VQDTQNA
+521 VNNTQNA

-541 NLGADAGT
+541 KLGADNK
-549 TGDITVVGTLT
+549 TGDITVAGTLT
-560 NVYKEESKQGADDG
+560 NVYKAASGADAG

-580 AATVNVE
+580 AATVNVK

-593 AALGDNYKVTTTNVA
+593 AALDENYNVAKTTVA
-608 GTFATTLNAKTSTS
+608 GTFATTLNAKTLAS

-655 DNGALTLNSD
+655 DNGSLTLNSD
-665 KKLTSVLTNQTTT
+665 KKLTSVLTNQTT
-678 AAEGAFTVGL
+678 AADGAFTVGS

-698 LTKGHALV
+698 LTKGKALG

-744 KNGEIVAKTAS
+744 KNGEIAKKTAS
-755 AGTSVPSVAVGTI
+755 SGTTVPSVAAGTI
-768 TLVDASSFNLDLGEV
+768 TLEDASSFNLDLGEV

-841 VTVTAADTI
+841 VTVTGADTI

-858 LKIAGNTTTGASSI
+858 LKIADNTTTGASSI
-872 EDGKTV
+872 DDGKTV

-903 AGVKLGNDST
+903 AGVKLGDGST

-926 GAVEGVN
+926 GAVEGES

-939 SGSLTVKGNVNVAD
+939 SGSLTVKGNVKVAD

-959 SLTLGAAAEGADAY
+959 SLTLGTAPEGADAY
-973 TITAAALD
+973 AITTATLG
-981 VQADAVVSAAANS
+981 VRADAVVSAAANS

-1003 DFTAENRY
+1003 DFTADDRY
-1011 GGVNTVAGSLAV
+1011 DGVNTVAGSLAV

-1055 SAGSLVVNNLEG
+1055 SAGSLVVNTLEG

-1160 TTVMNGTIVA
+1160 TTVMDGTIVA

-1184 IDGNSML
+1184 INGNSML

-1215 GSILFIDNAAN
+1215 GSILYIDNAAN

-1294 NVGNANAKFFRDL
+1294 NVGNTNAKFFRDL

-1363 SILTQRAQ
+1363 SVLTQRAQ

-1520 GFTAGFNTEI
+1520 SFKAGFNTEI

>member
-71 TKGESGLI
+71 TNGESDFV

-84 TVTGTVGSETDQT
+84 TVTGTVGDKTDQT
-97 FAAKGDSLNTTQG
+97 FAAKGDSLNTD
-110 QEADVILNG
+110 ADVILNG

-126 SGASEA
+126 SGASKD
-132 MTVTVGQLG
+132 MTVAVGQLG
-141 IQKATDSDD
+141 IQKATDQDAED

-162 NSVAAKE
+162 NSVADKE

-202 LNSTGNIVLG
+202 LNSTGDIVLG
-212 TAQSSEQFG
+212 TAQSSKQFG

-241 VEISAAEA
+241 VEISATEA
-249 NFNYNAGTVTNA
+249 NFYYNAGTVTNA
-261 GILTLAATKGD
+261 GTLKLAATKNAD
-272 DDTGVVTLG
+272 NTGAVTLG
-281 KDVYFANSGTVAI
+281 EDVSFVNSGTVAI
-294 EGDKVELNASYDAT
+294 EGDTVTLNASYDAT

-319 KSTDTSAGT
+319 KSTAASDGT

-353 QEKNQIVLDADT
+353 QEKNQIVLDAET

-385 LTVNGIV
+385 LTVQGIV

-400 AKDVAVNIKVSDAAD
+400 AKDVAVNIDASDAAAN
-415 DKYAGSVSLG
+415 KYAGSVSLG

-430 AGTKQDANSL
+430 AGTAQDANSL
-440 TVSVDKG
+440 RLSVTNG

-455 DIAAEDKDQNKAGEF
+455 DIAAEDKDKNKAGEF
-470 VLVAGKF
+470 ALVTGKF
-477 NAGTLTNGGSVAIG
+477 NAGTLTNGGSVSIG
-491 DTGNGTA
+491 DTGSGTA
-498 ASVGTLTVSGTSVN
+498 STVGTLTVSGTSVN

-521 VQDTQNA
+521 VKDTQNA

-541 NLGADAGT
+541 KLGADSGT
-549 TGDITVVGTLT
+549 TGDITVAGTLT
-560 NVYKEESKQGADDG
+560 NVLKAESSSGKGDG

-580 AATVNVE
+580 ANAVNVK

-593 AALGDNYKVTTTNVA
+593 TALDNYNVDKTTVD
-608 GTFATTLNAKTSTS
+608 GTFATTLNKLANGTDAGSGKTA
-622 NKTNDALELKSAFV
+622 DALELKSAFV

-655 DNGALTLNSD
+655 DNGSLTLNSD
-665 KKLTSVLTNQTTT
+665 KKLTSVLTNQTT
-678 AAEGAFTVGL
+678 ALDDAFTVGS

-744 KNGEIVAKTAS
+744 KNGEIVKKT
-755 AGTSVPSVAVGTI
+755 GTTVPSVADDTI
-768 TLVDASSFNLDLGEV
+768 TLEDASSFNLDLGEV

-820 NEITYD
+820 NEITYAD
-826 ELKALNGLTTDAIKQ
+826 LKDLNGLTTDAIKQ
-841 VTVTAADTI
+841 VTVTGADTI

-872 EDGKTV
+872 EGGKTV

-903 AGVKLGNDST
+903 AGVNLGNGST
-913 LVVATAADQAAEI
+913 LVVAAAADKAAEI
-926 GAVEGVN
+926 GAVEGEMGN
-933 GDFRVE
+933 FHVE

-973 TITAAALD
+973 TITAATLD

-994 LTLTGGSNA
+994 LTLTGGSDA

-1011 GGVNTVAGSLAV
+1011 DRVNTVAGSLAV
-1023 KTLETAND
+1023 KTLETAHD

-1044 GNGKVLVGTDE
+1044 GDGAVLVGTDE
-1055 SAGSLVVNNLEG
+1055 SAGSLVVNTLEG
-1067 TVFAD
+1067 KVFAD

-1205 LFAQQTNLAD
+1205 LFAQQTTLAD

-1226 GQKFLLSKANGTSYS
+1226 GQKFLLSKANGTSYR

-1294 NVGNANAKFFRDL
+1294 NVGNTNAQFFRDL

-1321 EWNFQTIR
+1321 EWNFQTLR

-1363 SILTQRAQ
+1363 SVLTQRAQ

-1520 GFTAGFNTEI
+1520 SFKAGFNTEI

>member
-71 TKGESGLI
+71 TNGESDFV

-84 TVTGTVGSETDQT
+84 TVTGTVGDKTDQT
-97 FAAKGDSLNTTQG
+97 FAAKGDSLNTD
-110 QEADVILNG
+110 ADVILNG

-126 SGASEA
+126 SGASKD
-132 MTVTVGQLG
+132 MTVAVGQLG
-141 IQKATDSDD
+141 IQKATDQDAED

-162 NSVAAKE
+162 NSVADKE

-202 LNSTGNIVLG
+202 LNSTGDIVLG
-212 TAQSSEQFG
+212 TAQSSKQFG

-241 VEISAAEA
+241 VEISATEA
-249 NFNYNAGTVTNA
+249 NFYYNAGTVTNA
-261 GILTLAATKGD
+261 GTLKLAATKNAD
-272 DDTGVVTLG
+272 NTGAVTLG
-281 KDVYFANSGTVAI
+281 EDVSFVNSGTVAI
-294 EGDKVELNASYDAT
+294 EGDTVTLNASYDAT

-319 KSTDTSAGT
+319 KSTAASDGT

-353 QEKNQIVLDADT
+353 QEKNQIVLDAET

-385 LTVNGIV
+385 LTVQGIV

-400 AKDVAVNIKVSDAAD
+400 AKDVAVNIDASDAAAN
-415 DKYAGSVSLG
+415 KYAGSVSLG

-430 AGTKQDANSL
+430 AGTAQDANSL
-440 TVSVDKG
+440 RLSVTNG

-455 DIAAEDKDQNKAGEF
+455 DIAAEDKDKNKAGEF
-470 VLVAGKF
+470 ALVTGKF
-477 NAGTLTNGGSVAIG
+477 NAGTLTNGGSVSIG
-491 DTGNGTA
+491 DTGSGTA
-498 ASVGTLTVSGTSVN
+498 STVGTLTVSGTSVN

-521 VQDTQNA
+521 VKDTQNA

-541 NLGADAGT
+541 KLGADSGT
-549 TGDITVVGTLT
+549 TGDITVAGTLT
-560 NVYKEESKQGADDG
+560 NVLKAESSSGKGDG

-580 AATVNVE
+580 ANAVNVK

-593 AALGDNYKVTTTNVA
+593 TALDNYNVDKTTVD
-608 GTFATTLNAKTSTS
+608 GTFATTLNKLANGTDAGSGKTA
-622 NKTNDALELKSAFV
+622 DALELKSAFV

-655 DNGALTLNSD
+655 DNGSLTLNSD
-665 KKLTSVLTNQTTT
+665 KKLTSVLTNQTT
-678 AAEGAFTVGL
+678 ALDDAFTVGS

-744 KNGEIVAKTAS
+744 KNGEIVKKT
-755 AGTSVPSVAVGTI
+755 GTTVPSVADDTI
-768 TLVDASSFNLDLGEV
+768 TLEDASSFNLDLGEV

-820 NEITYD
+820 NEITYAD
-826 ELKALNGLTTDAIKQ
+826 LKDLNGLTTDAIKQ
-841 VTVTAADTI
+841 VTVTGADTI

-903 AGVKLGNDST
+903 AGVNLGNGST
-913 LVVATAADQAAEI
+913 LVVAAAADKAAEI
-926 GAVEGVN
+926 GAVEGEMGN
-933 GDFRVE
+933 FHVE

-973 TITAAALD
+973 TITAATLD

-994 LTLTGGSNA
+994 LTLTGGSDA

-1011 GGVNTVAGSLAV
+1011 DRVNTVAGSLAV
-1023 KTLETAND
+1023 KTLETAHD

-1044 GNGKVLVGTDE
+1044 GDGAVLVGTDE
-1055 SAGSLVVNNLEG
+1055 SAGSLVVNTLEG
-1067 TVFAD
+1067 KVFAD

-1205 LFAQQTNLAD
+1205 LFAQQTTLAD

-1226 GQKFLLSKANGTSYS
+1226 GQKFLLSKANGTSYR

-1294 NVGNANAKFFRDL
+1294 NVGNTNAQFFRDL

-1321 EWNFQTIR
+1321 EWNFQTLR

-1363 SILTQRAQ
+1363 SVLTQRAQ

-1428 SKGTTAKTSMDSDLV
+1428 SEGTTAKTSMDSDLV

-1520 GFTAGFNTEI
+1520 SFKAGFNTEI

>member
-51 AADSQTFDDVQ
+51 AADPQTFDDVQ

-71 TKGESGLI
+71 TNGESDLV

-84 TVTGTVGSETDQT
+84 TVTGTVGDKTDQT
-97 FAAKGDSLNTTQG
+97 FAAKGDSLNTN
-110 QEADVILNG
+110 ADVILNG

-126 SGASEA
+126 SGASKD

-141 IQKATDSDD
+141 IHKATDSDD

-162 NSVAAKE
+162 NSVADKE
-169 TPVALTLNA
+169 TPDPLTLNA

-186 TIAFKAGEK
+186 TIAFKAGEQ

-202 LNSTGNIVLG
+202 LNSTGDIVLG

-234 IVDAGLE
+234 IVDAGLK
-241 VEISAAEA
+241 VEISATDA

-261 GILTLAATKGD
+261 GTLKFVASKSQAADAGAM
-272 DDTGVVTLG
+272 TLG
-281 KDVYFANSGTVAI
+281 KDVSFANSGTVVI
-294 EGDKVELNASYDAT
+294 EGDTVKLNASYDAT

-319 KSTDTSAGT
+319 KGT
-328 ITVGGTLTADTI
+328 EGITVGGTLTADTI
-340 KLGTKTADAEGKR
+340 KLGEKTPDADGKR
-353 QEKNQIVLDADT
+353 QEKNQIVLNADT

-385 LTVNGIV
+385 LTVQGIV

-400 AKDVAVNIKVSDAAD
+400 AKDVAVNIEASEADAN
-415 DKYAGSVSLG
+415 KYAGSASLG

-430 AGTKQDANSL
+430 AGTAQDANSL
-440 TVSVDKG
+440 TVSVAEG

-455 DIAAEDKDQNKAGEF
+455 DIAAKVVKESATTNEEGKF
-470 VLVAGKF
+470 VLASGNF
-477 NAGTLTNGGSVAIG
+477 NAGTLTNGGSVTIG
-491 DTGNGTA
+491 DTGSGTA
-498 ASVGTLTVSGTSVN
+498 STVGTLTVSGTSVN

-541 NLGADAGT
+541 KLGADAGT
-549 TGDITVVGTLT
+549 TGDITVAGTLT
-560 NVYKEESKQGADDG
+560 NVLKAASGADAG

-580 AATVNVE
+580 ANAVNVK

-593 AALGDNYKVTTTNVA
+593 TALDNYNVA
-608 GTFATTLNAKTSTS
+608 KTTVDGTFATTLNKLANGTDAGSGKTA
-622 NKTNDALELKSAFV
+622 DALELKSAFV

-655 DNGALTLNSD
+655 DNGSLTLNSD
-665 KKLTSVLTNQTTT
+665 KKLTSVLTNQTT
-678 AAEGAFTVGL
+678 AADGVFTVGS

-698 LTKGHALV
+698 LTKGHAAV

-721 DGTIKVS
+721 YGTIKVT

-744 KNGEIVAKTAS
+744 KNGEIAKKT
-755 AGTSVPSVAVGTI
+755 GTTVPSVDAGTI
-768 TLVDASSFNLDLGEV
+768 TLEKASTFNLDLGEV

-796 LVADNADGLINV
+796 LVAADADGLINV

-841 VTVTAADTI
+841 VTVTGADTI

-858 LKIAGNTTTGASSI
+858 LKIAGNTTTGASTI
-872 EDGKTV
+872 AGGKTV

-903 AGVKLGNDST
+903 AGVKLGEKST

-926 GAVEGVN
+926 GAVEGESGN
-933 GDFRVE
+933 FRVE

-973 TITAAALD
+973 AITAKTLE

-1003 DFTAENRY
+1003 DFTADDRY
-1011 GGVNTVAGSLAV
+1011 DGVNTVAGSLAV

-1128 TPTADNETTGVKA
+1128 TPTDDDETTGVKA

-1160 TTVMNGTIVA
+1160 TTVMDGTIVA
-1170 SNSEQPSAG
+1170 SNSEQPNAR

-1184 IDGNSML
+1184 INGNSML

-1215 GSILFIDNAAN
+1215 GSILYIDNAAN
-1226 GQKFLLSKANGTSYS
+1226 GQKFLLSKANDTSYS

-1252 EESYNKDSNTLS
+1252 EESYNKYSNTLS

-1288 MYEKGE
+1288 MYENGE
-1294 NVGNANAKFFRDL
+1294 NVGNTNAKFFRDL

-1428 SKGTTAKTSMDSDLV
+1428 SEGTTAKTSMDSDLV

-1584 DDLSVRVI
+1584 DNLSVRVI

>member
-51 AADSQTFDDVQ
+51 AADPQTFDDVQ

-71 TKGESGLI
+71 TNDESGLI

-84 TVTGTVGSETDQT
+84 TVTGTVGSDTDKT
-97 FAAKGDSLNTTQG
+97 FAAKGDSLATN
-110 QEADVILNG
+110 ADVILNG

-126 SGASEA
+126 SGASKD

-141 IQKATDSDD
+141 IQKATDQDAED

-162 NSVAAKE
+162 NSVADKE
-169 TPVALTLNA
+169 KPVALTLNA

-241 VEISAAEA
+241 VEISATEA

-261 GILTLAATKGD
+261 GTLTLVATKNAD
-272 DDTGVVTLG
+272 NTGAVTLG
-281 KDVYFANSGTVAI
+281 EDVSFVNSGTVAI

-319 KSTDTSAGT
+319 KGT
-328 ITVGGTLTADTI
+328 EGITVGGTLTADTI
-340 KLGTKTADAEGKR
+340 KLGEKTPDADGKR
-353 QEKNQIVLDADT
+353 QEKNQILLDAET

-385 LTVNGIV
+385 LTVQGIV

-400 AKDVAVNIKVSDAAD
+400 AKDVAVNIKVSDAPD

-430 AGTKQDANSL
+430 AGTEQDANSL

-455 DIAAEDKDQNKAGEF
+455 DIAAEDKDGNKAGEF
-470 VLVAGKF
+470 VLVAGEF
-477 NAGTLTNGGSVAIG
+477 NAGTLTNGGSVTIG

-498 ASVGTLTVSGTSVN
+498 TSVGTLTVSGTSVN
-512 KGTVTFGTA
+512 KGKVTFGSA
-521 VQDTQNA
+521 VNKTQNA
-528 LVIAADSTFSNEG
+528 FVIAADSTFSNEG
-541 NLGADAGT
+541 NLGADGNT
-549 TGDITVVGTLT
+549 TGDITVAGTLT
-560 NVYKEESKQGADDG
+560 NVLKAESSSGKDG

-580 AATVNVE
+580 TNAVDVE

-593 AALGDNYKVTTTNVA
+593 TALDNYNVAKTTVA
-608 GTFATTLNAKTSTS
+608 GTFATTLNAKTSSS
-622 NKTNDALELKSAFV
+622 NKTNDALKLTSAFV

-643 DGTNEVTNYVIG
+643 DGTNEVTSYVIG
-655 DNGALTLNSD
+655 DNGSLTLNSD
-665 KKLTSVLTNQTTT
+665 KKLTSVQTNQTT
-678 AAEGAFTVGL
+678 AAEGAFTVGS

-706 EGDLTVTTALNTTTT
+706 KGDLTVTTALNTADT
-721 DGTIKVS
+721 DSTIKVS

-755 AGTSVPSVAVGTI
+755 AGTTVPSVADGTI
-768 TLVDASSFNLDLGEV
+768 TLTDASSFNLDLGEV
-783 TFANKD
+783 TFSNKD

-796 LVADNADGLINV
+796 LVANDADGLINV

-820 NEITYD
+820 NEITYTD
-826 ELKALNGLTTDAIKQ
+826 LKALNGLTTDAIKQ

-858 LKIAGNTTTGASSI
+858 LKLSGNTTTGASSI
-872 EDGKTV
+872 VDGKTV

-903 AGVKLGNDST
+903 AGVKLGEKST
-913 LVVATAADQAAEI
+913 LVVATAADQTAEI
-926 GAVEGVN
+926 GAVEGETGN
-933 GDFRVE
+933 FHVE

-973 TITAAALD
+973 AITAKTLD

-1160 TTVMNGTIVA
+1160 TTVMDGTIVA

-1184 IDGNSML
+1184 INGNSML

-1215 GSILFIDNAAN
+1215 GSIFYIDNAAN

-1288 MYEKGE
+1288 MYENGE
-1294 NVGNANAKFFRDL
+1294 NVGNTNAKFFRDL

-1416 GAALTIGTADTD
+1416 GAALTIGT
-1428 SKGTTAKTSMDSDLV
+1428 
-1443 GFSVYGS
+1443 
-1450 KTFADIWNVAGDIG
+1450 
-1464 YLQASNDV
+1464 
-1472 TESGYGFGD
+1472 
-1481 FSEDVNAF
+1481 
-1489 TLGVRGE
+1489 
-1496 VLTKAGSVNIVP
+1496 
-1508 HLGLRYTRLSTD
+1508 
-1520 GFTAGFNTEI
+1520 
-1530 DDQNIFQMPVGVTV
+1530 
-1544 SADFETSGWTIA
+1544 
-1556 PKFDLSVVPTF
+1556 
-1567 GDKDADLK
+1567 
-1575 LGITGVSAS
+1575 
-1584 DDLSVRVI
+1584 
-1592 DSNPVQA
+1592 
-1599 TLGVSATNGAWGFGL
+1599 
-1614 NYKLGVGSDD
+1614 
-1624 RMNNSFNANVRYAF
+1624 

>member
-71 TKGESGLI
+71 TNGESDFV

-84 TVTGTVGSETDQT
+84 TVTGTVGDKTDQT
-97 FAAKGDSLNTTQG
+97 FAAKGDSLNTD
-110 QEADVILNG
+110 ADVILNG

-126 SGASEA
+126 SGASKD
-132 MTVTVGQLG
+132 MTVAVGQLG
-141 IQKATDSDD
+141 IQKATDQDAED

-162 NSVAAKE
+162 NSVADKE

-202 LNSTGNIVLG
+202 LNSTGDIVLG
-212 TAQSSEQFG
+212 TAQSSKQFG

-241 VEISAAEA
+241 VEISATEA
-249 NFNYNAGTVTNA
+249 NFYYNAGTVTNA
-261 GILTLAATKGD
+261 GTLKLAATKNAD
-272 DDTGVVTLG
+272 NTGAVTLG
-281 KDVYFANSGTVAI
+281 EDVSFVNSGTVAI
-294 EGDKVELNASYDAT
+294 EGDTVTLNASYDAT

-319 KSTDTSAGT
+319 KSTAASDGT

-353 QEKNQIVLDADT
+353 QEKNQIVLDAET

-385 LTVNGIV
+385 LTVQGIV

-400 AKDVAVNIKVSDAAD
+400 AKDVAVNIDASDAAAN
-415 DKYAGSVSLG
+415 KYAGSVSLG

-430 AGTKQDANSL
+430 AGTAQDANSL
-440 TVSVDKG
+440 RLSVTNG

-455 DIAAEDKDQNKAGEF
+455 DIAAEDKDKNKAGEF
-470 VLVAGKF
+470 ALVTGKF
-477 NAGTLTNGGSVAIG
+477 NAGTLTNGGSVSIG
-491 DTGNGTA
+491 DTGSGTA
-498 ASVGTLTVSGTSVN
+498 STVGTLTVSGTSVN

-521 VQDTQNA
+521 VKDTQNA

-541 NLGADAGT
+541 KLGADSGT
-549 TGDITVVGTLT
+549 TGDITVAGTLT
-560 NVYKEESKQGADDG
+560 NVLKAESSSGKGDG

-580 AATVNVE
+580 ANAVNVK

-593 AALGDNYKVTTTNVA
+593 TALDNYNVDKTTVD
-608 GTFATTLNAKTSTS
+608 GTFATTLNKLANGTDAGSGKTA
-622 NKTNDALELKSAFV
+622 DALELKSAFV

-655 DNGALTLNSD
+655 DNGSLTLNSD
-665 KKLTSVLTNQTTT
+665 KKLTSVLTNQTT
-678 AAEGAFTVGL
+678 ALDDAFTVGS

-744 KNGEIVAKTAS
+744 KNGEIVKKT
-755 AGTSVPSVAVGTI
+755 GTTVPSVADDTI
-768 TLVDASSFNLDLGEV
+768 TLEDASSFNLDLGEV

-820 NEITYD
+820 NEITYAD
-826 ELKALNGLTTDAIKQ
+826 LKDLNGLTTDAIKQ
-841 VTVTAADTI
+841 VTVTGADTI

-903 AGVKLGNDST
+903 AGVNLGNGST
-913 LVVATAADQAAEI
+913 LVVAAAADKAAEI
-926 GAVEGVN
+926 GAVEGEMGN
-933 GDFRVE
+933 FHVE

-973 TITAAALD
+973 TITAATLD

-994 LTLTGGSNA
+994 LTLTGGSDA

-1011 GGVNTVAGSLAV
+1011 DRVNTVAGSLAV
-1023 KTLETAND
+1023 KTLETAHD

-1044 GNGKVLVGTDE
+1044 GDGAVLVGTDE
-1055 SAGSLVVNNLEG
+1055 SAGSLVVNTLEG
-1067 TVFAD
+1067 KVFAD

-1205 LFAQQTNLAD
+1205 LFAQQTTLAD

-1226 GQKFLLSKANGTSYS
+1226 GQKFLLSKANGTSYR

-1294 NVGNANAKFFRDL
+1294 NVGNTNAQFFRDL

-1321 EWNFQTIR
+1321 EWNFQTLR

-1428 SKGTTAKTSMDSDLV
+1428 SEGTTAKTSMDSDLV

-1520 GFTAGFNTEI
+1520 SFKAGFNTEI

>member
-1 MNRNFKVVFSK
+1 M
-12 ARGALMVVNEA
+12 
-23 TSSVQAKGTK
+23 
-33 TVIAAAVA
+33 
-41 ALSLGAGVAS
+41 
-51 AADSQTFDDVQ
+51 
-62 LNANTTLTI
+62 
-71 TKGESGLI
+71 
-79 YTPTG
+79 
-84 TVTGTVGSETDQT
+84 
-97 FAAKGDSLNTTQG
+97 
-110 QEADVILNG
+110 
-119 GDFAVDA
+119 
-126 SGASEA
+126 
-132 MTVTVGQLG
+132 
-141 IQKATDSDD
+141 
-150 IGTGAGNITLTA
+150 
-162 NSVAAKE
+162 
-169 TPVALTLNA
+169 
-178 SSIDLQAG
+178 
-186 TIAFKAGEK
+186 
-195 ANQGAIT
+195 
-202 LNSTGNIVLG
+202 
-212 TAQSSEQFG
+212 
-221 AVTETTPAVDRNI
+221 
-234 IVDAGLE
+234 DAGLE
-241 VEISAAEA
+241 VEISATEA
-249 NFNYNAGTVTNA
+249 NFYYNAGTVTNA
-261 GILTLAATKGD
+261 GTLKLAATKNAD
-272 DDTGVVTLG
+272 NTGAVTLG
-281 KDVYFANSGTVAI
+281 EDVSFVNSGTVAI
-294 EGDKVELNASYDAT
+294 EGDTVTLNASYDAT

-319 KSTDTSAGT
+319 KSTAASDGT

-353 QEKNQIVLDADT
+353 QEKNQIVLDAET

-385 LTVNGIV
+385 LTVQGIV

-400 AKDVAVNIKVSDAAD
+400 AKDVAVNIDASDAAAN
-415 DKYAGSVSLG
+415 KYAGSVSLG

-430 AGTKQDANSL
+430 AGTAQDANSL
-440 TVSVDKG
+440 RLSVTNG

-455 DIAAEDKDQNKAGEF
+455 DIAAEDKDKNKAGEF
-470 VLVAGKF
+470 ALVTGKF
-477 NAGTLTNGGSVAIG
+477 NAGTLTNGGSVSIG
-491 DTGNGTA
+491 DTGSGTA
-498 ASVGTLTVSGTSVN
+498 STVGTLTVSGTSVN

-521 VQDTQNA
+521 VKDTQNA

-541 NLGADAGT
+541 KLGADSGT
-549 TGDITVVGTLT
+549 TGDITVAGTLT
-560 NVYKEESKQGADDG
+560 NVLKAESSSGKGDG

-580 AATVNVE
+580 ANAVNVK

-593 AALGDNYKVTTTNVA
+593 TALDNYNVDKTTVD
-608 GTFATTLNAKTSTS
+608 GTFATTLNKLANGTDAGSGKTA
-622 NKTNDALELKSAFV
+622 DALELKSAFV

-655 DNGALTLNSD
+655 DNGSLTLNSD
-665 KKLTSVLTNQTTT
+665 KKLTSVLTNQTT
-678 AAEGAFTVGL
+678 ALDDAFTVGS

-744 KNGEIVAKTAS
+744 KNGEIVKKT
-755 AGTSVPSVAVGTI
+755 GTTVPSVADDTI
-768 TLVDASSFNLDLGEV
+768 TLEDASSFNLDLGEV

-820 NEITYD
+820 NEITYAD
-826 ELKALNGLTTDAIKQ
+826 LKDLNGLTTDAIKQ
-841 VTVTAADTI
+841 VTVTGADTI

-903 AGVKLGNDST
+903 AGVNLGNGST
-913 LVVATAADQAAEI
+913 LVVAAAADKAAEI
-926 GAVEGVN
+926 GAVEGEMGN
-933 GDFRVE
+933 FHVE

-973 TITAAALD
+973 TITAATLD

-994 LTLTGGSNA
+994 LTLTGGSDA

-1011 GGVNTVAGSLAV
+1011 DRVNTVAGSLAV
-1023 KTLETAND
+1023 KTLETAHD

-1044 GNGKVLVGTDE
+1044 GDGAVLVGTDE
-1055 SAGSLVVNNLEG
+1055 SAGSLVVNTLEG
-1067 TVFAD
+1067 KVFAD

-1205 LFAQQTNLAD
+1205 LFAQQTTLAD

-1226 GQKFLLSKANGTSYS
+1226 GQKFLLSKANGTSYR

-1294 NVGNANAKFFRDL
+1294 NVGNTNAQFFRDL

-1321 EWNFQTIR
+1321 EWNFQTLR

>member
-71 TKGESGLI
+71 TNGESDFV

-84 TVTGTVGSETDQT
+84 TVTGTVGDKTDQT
-97 FAAKGDSLNTTQG
+97 FAAKGDSLNTD
-110 QEADVILNG
+110 ADVILNG

-126 SGASEA
+126 SGASKD
-132 MTVTVGQLG
+132 MTVAVGQLG
-141 IQKATDSDD
+141 IQKATDQDAED

-162 NSVAAKE
+162 NSVADKE

-202 LNSTGNIVLG
+202 LNSTGDIVLG
-212 TAQSSEQFG
+212 TAQSSKQFG

-241 VEISAAEA
+241 VEISATEA
-249 NFNYNAGTVTNA
+249 NFYYNAGTVTNA
-261 GILTLAATKGD
+261 GTLKLAATKNAD
-272 DDTGVVTLG
+272 NTGAVTLG
-281 KDVYFANSGTVAI
+281 EDVSFVNSGTVAI
-294 EGDKVELNASYDAT
+294 EGDTVTLNASYDAT

-319 KSTDTSAGT
+319 KSTAASDGT

-353 QEKNQIVLDADT
+353 QEKNQIVLDAET

-385 LTVNGIV
+385 LTVQGIV

-400 AKDVAVNIKVSDAAD
+400 AKDVAMNIDASDAAAN
-415 DKYAGSVSLG
+415 KYAGSVSLG

-430 AGTKQDANSL
+430 AGTAQDANSL
-440 TVSVDKG
+440 RLSVTNG

-455 DIAAEDKDQNKAGEF
+455 DIAAEDKDKNKAGEF
-470 VLVAGKF
+470 ALVTGKF
-477 NAGTLTNGGSVAIG
+477 NAGTLTNGGSVSIG
-491 DTGNGTA
+491 DTGSGTA
-498 ASVGTLTVSGTSVN
+498 STVGTLTVSGTSVN

-521 VQDTQNA
+521 VKDTQNA

-541 NLGADAGT
+541 KLGADSGT
-549 TGDITVVGTLT
+549 TGDITVAGTLT
-560 NVYKEESKQGADDG
+560 NVLKAESSSGKGDG

-580 AATVNVE
+580 ANAVNVK

-593 AALGDNYKVTTTNVA
+593 TALDNYNVDKTTVD
-608 GTFATTLNAKTSTS
+608 GTFATTLNKLANGTDAGSGKTA
-622 NKTNDALELKSAFV
+622 DALELKSAFV

-655 DNGALTLNSD
+655 DNGSLTLNSD
-665 KKLTSVLTNQTTT
+665 KKLTSVLTNQTT
-678 AAEGAFTVGL
+678 ALDDAFTVGS

-744 KNGEIVAKTAS
+744 KNGEIVKKT
-755 AGTSVPSVAVGTI
+755 GTTVPSVADDTI
-768 TLVDASSFNLDLGEV
+768 TLEDASSFNLDLGEV

-820 NEITYD
+820 NEITYAD
-826 ELKALNGLTTDAIKQ
+826 LKDLNGLTTDAIKQ
-841 VTVTAADTI
+841 VTVTGADTI

-903 AGVKLGNDST
+903 AGVNLGNGST
-913 LVVATAADQAAEI
+913 LVVAAAADKAAEI
-926 GAVEGVN
+926 GAVEGEMGN
-933 GDFRVE
+933 FHVE

-973 TITAAALD
+973 TITAATLD

-994 LTLTGGSNA
+994 LTLTGGSDA

-1011 GGVNTVAGSLAV
+1011 DRVNTVAGSLAV
-1023 KTLETAND
+1023 KTLETAHD

-1044 GNGKVLVGTDE
+1044 GDGAVLVGTDE
-1055 SAGSLVVNNLEG
+1055 SAGSLVVNTLEG
-1067 TVFAD
+1067 KVFAD

-1205 LFAQQTNLAD
+1205 LFAQQTSLAD

-1226 GQKFLLSKANGTSYS
+1226 GQKFLLSKANGTSYR

-1294 NVGNANAKFFRDL
+1294 NVGNTNAQFFRDL

-1321 EWNFQTIR
+1321 EWNFQTLR

-1363 SILTQRAQ
+1363 SVLTQRAQ

-1428 SKGTTAKTSMDSDLV
+1428 SEGTTAKTSMDSDLV

-1520 GFTAGFNTEI
+1520 SFKAGFNTEI

>member
-71 TKGESGLI
+71 TNGESDFV

-84 TVTGTVGSETDQT
+84 TVTGTVGDKTDQT
-97 FAAKGDSLNTTQG
+97 FAAKGDSLNTD
-110 QEADVILNG
+110 ADVILNG

-126 SGASEA
+126 SGASKD
-132 MTVTVGQLG
+132 MTVAVGQLG
-141 IQKATDSDD
+141 IQKATDQDAED

-162 NSVAAKE
+162 NSVADKE

-202 LNSTGNIVLG
+202 LNSTGDIVLG
-212 TAQSSEQFG
+212 TAQSSKQFG

-241 VEISAAEA
+241 VEISATEA
-249 NFNYNAGTVTNA
+249 NFYYNAGTVTNA
-261 GILTLAATKGD
+261 GTLKLAATKNAD
-272 DDTGVVTLG
+272 NTGAVTLG
-281 KDVYFANSGTVAI
+281 EDVSFVNSGTVAI
-294 EGDKVELNASYDAT
+294 EGDTVTLNASYDAT

-319 KSTDTSAGT
+319 KSTAASDGT

-353 QEKNQIVLDADT
+353 QEKNQIVLDAET

-385 LTVNGIV
+385 LTVQGIV

-400 AKDVAVNIKVSDAAD
+400 AKDVAVNIDASDAAAN
-415 DKYAGSVSLG
+415 KYAGSVSLG

-430 AGTKQDANSL
+430 AGTAQDANSL
-440 TVSVDKG
+440 RLSVTNG

-455 DIAAEDKDQNKAGEF
+455 DIAAEDKDKNKAGEF
-470 VLVAGKF
+470 ALVTGKF
-477 NAGTLTNGGSVAIG
+477 NAGTLTNGGSVSIG
-491 DTGNGTA
+491 DTGSGTA
-498 ASVGTLTVSGTSVN
+498 STVGTLTVSGTSVN

-521 VQDTQNA
+521 VKDTQNA

-541 NLGADAGT
+541 KLGADSGT
-549 TGDITVVGTLT
+549 TGDITVAGTLT
-560 NVYKEESKQGADDG
+560 NVLKAESSSGKGDG

-580 AATVNVE
+580 ANAVNVK

-593 AALGDNYKVTTTNVA
+593 TALDNYNVDKTTVD
-608 GTFATTLNAKTSTS
+608 GTFATTLNKLANGTDAGSGKTA
-622 NKTNDALELKSAFV
+622 DALELKSAFV

-655 DNGALTLNSD
+655 DNGSLTLNSD
-665 KKLTSVLTNQTTT
+665 KKLTSVLTNQTT
-678 AAEGAFTVGL
+678 ALDDAFTVGS

-744 KNGEIVAKTAS
+744 KNGEIVKKT
-755 AGTSVPSVAVGTI
+755 GTTVPSVADDTI
-768 TLVDASSFNLDLGEV
+768 TLEDASSFNLDLGEV

-820 NEITYD
+820 NEITYAD
-826 ELKALNGLTTDAIKQ
+826 LKDLNGLTTDAIKQ
-841 VTVTAADTI
+841 VTVTGADTI

-903 AGVKLGNDST
+903 AGVNLGNGST
-913 LVVATAADQAAEI
+913 LVVAAAADKAAEI
-926 GAVEGVN
+926 GAVEGEMGN
-933 GDFRVE
+933 FHVE

-973 TITAAALD
+973 TITAATLD

-994 LTLTGGSNA
+994 LTLTGGSDA

-1011 GGVNTVAGSLAV
+1011 DRVNTVAGSLAV
-1023 KTLETAND
+1023 KTLETAHD
-1031 LLVTGTAQIDTLK
+1031 LLFTGTAQIDTLK
-1044 GNGKVLVGTDE
+1044 GDGAVLVGTDE
-1055 SAGSLVVNNLEG
+1055 SAGSLVVNTLEG
-1067 TVFAD
+1067 KVFAD

-1205 LFAQQTNLAD
+1205 LFAQQTTLAD

-1226 GQKFLLSKANGTSYS
+1226 GQKFLLSKANGTSYR

-1294 NVGNANAKFFRDL
+1294 NVGNTNAQFFRDL

-1321 EWNFQTIR
+1321 EWNFQTLR

-1363 SILTQRAQ
+1363 SVLTQRAQ

-1428 SKGTTAKTSMDSDLV
+1428 SEGTTAKTSMDSDLV

>member
-51 AADSQTFDDVQ
+51 AADPQTFDDVQ

-71 TKGESGLI
+71 TNDESGLI

-84 TVTGTVGSETDQT
+84 TVTGTVGSDTDKT
-97 FAAKGDSLNTTQG
+97 FAAKGDSLATN
-110 QEADVILNG
+110 ADVILNG

-126 SGASEA
+126 SGASKD

-141 IQKATDSDD
+141 IQKATDQDAED

-162 NSVAAKE
+162 NSVADKE
-169 TPVALTLNA
+169 KPVALTLNA

-241 VEISAAEA
+241 VEISATEA

-261 GILTLAATKGD
+261 GTLTLVATKNAD
-272 DDTGVVTLG
+272 NTGAVTLG
-281 KDVYFANSGTVAI
+281 EDVSFVNSGTVAI

-319 KSTDTSAGT
+319 KGT
-328 ITVGGTLTADTI
+328 EGITVGGTLTADTI
-340 KLGTKTADAEGKR
+340 KLGEKTPDADGKR
-353 QEKNQIVLDADT
+353 QEKNQILLDAET

-385 LTVNGIV
+385 LTVQGIV

-400 AKDVAVNIKVSDAAD
+400 AKDVAVNIKVSDAPD

-430 AGTKQDANSL
+430 AGTEQDANSL

-455 DIAAEDKDQNKAGEF
+455 DIAAEDKDGNKAGEF
-470 VLVAGKF
+470 VLVAGEF
-477 NAGTLTNGGSVAIG
+477 NAGTLTNGGSVTIG

-498 ASVGTLTVSGTSVN
+498 TSVGTLTVSGTSVN
-512 KGTVTFGTA
+512 KGKVTFGSA
-521 VQDTQNA
+521 VNKTQNA
-528 LVIAADSTFSNEG
+528 FVIAADSTFSNEG
-541 NLGADAGT
+541 NLGADGNT
-549 TGDITVVGTLT
+549 TGDITVAGTLT
-560 NVYKEESKQGADDG
+560 NVLKAESSSGKDG

-580 AATVNVE
+580 ANAVDVE

-593 AALGDNYKVTTTNVA
+593 TALDNYNVAKTTVA
-608 GTFATTLNAKTSTS
+608 GTFATTLNAKTSSS
-622 NKTNDALELKSAFV
+622 NKTNDALKLTSAFV

-643 DGTNEVTNYVIG
+643 DGTNEVTSYVIG
-655 DNGALTLNSD
+655 DNGSLTLNSD
-665 KKLTSVLTNQTTT
+665 KKLTSVQTNQTT
-678 AAEGAFTVGL
+678 AAEGAFTVGS

-706 EGDLTVTTALNTTTT
+706 KGDLTVTTALNTADT
-721 DGTIKVS
+721 DSTIKVS

-755 AGTSVPSVAVGTI
+755 AGTTVPSVADGTI
-768 TLVDASSFNLDLGEV
+768 TLTDASSFNLDLGEV
-783 TFANKD
+783 TFSNKD

-796 LVADNADGLINV
+796 LVANDADGLINV

-820 NEITYD
+820 NEITYTD
-826 ELKALNGLTTDAIKQ
+826 LKALNGLTTDAIKQ

-858 LKIAGNTTTGASSI
+858 LKLSGNTTTGASSI
-872 EDGKTV
+872 VDGKTV

-903 AGVKLGNDST
+903 AGVKLGEKST
-913 LVVATAADQAAEI
+913 LVVATAADQTAEI
-926 GAVEGVN
+926 GAVEGETGN
-933 GDFRVE
+933 FHVE

-973 TITAAALD
+973 AITAKTLD

-1160 TTVMNGTIVA
+1160 TTVMDGTIVA

-1184 IDGNSML
+1184 INGNSML

-1215 GSILFIDNAAN
+1215 GSIFYIDNAAN

-1288 MYEKGE
+1288 MYENGE
-1294 NVGNANAKFFRDL
+1294 NVGNTNAKFFRDL

-1508 HLGLRYTRLSTD
+1508 HLGLRFTRLSTD
-1520 GFTAGFNTEI
+1520 SFKAGFNTEI

-1575 LGITGVSAS
+1575 LGITGVSAL

>member
-51 AADSQTFDDVQ
+51 AADSQTFDNVQ

-97 FAAKGDSLNTTQG
+97 FAAKGDSLNSTQG

-132 MTVTVGQLG
+132 MEVTVGQLG
-141 IQKATDSDD
+141 IQKATQEGEKDV
-150 IGTGAGNITLTA
+150 GTGAGNITLTA

-202 LNSTGNIVLG
+202 LNSTGDIVLG
-212 TAQSSEQFG
+212 TAQSSKQFG

-241 VEISAAEA
+241 ATISATDA

-261 GILTLAATKGD
+261 GSLTLKATKVN
-272 DDTGVVTLG
+272 DDTAGVVTLG
-281 KDVYFANSGTVAI
+281 KDVSFANSGTLAI

-308 SEANKSGYLEV
+308 SEANKSGYLAV
-319 KSTDTSAGT
+319 KSTAASDGT

-340 KLGTKTADAEGKR
+340 KLGEKTPDADGKR
-353 QEKNQIVLDADT
+353 QEKNQIVLNADT

-380 TLEKN
+380 TLEN
-385 LTVNGIV
+385 DLTVLGMV

-400 AKDVAVNIKVSDAAD
+400 AKDVAVNIEASDAAD
-415 DKYAGSVSLG
+415 NKYAGSVSLG

-430 AGTKQDANSL
+430 VGTADQANSL
-440 TVSVDKG
+440 TVSVANG

-455 DIAAEDKDQNKAGEF
+455 DIAAEDKDKNKAGEF
-470 VLVAGKF
+470 ALVAGKF
-477 NAGTLTNGGSVAIG
+477 NAGTLTNGGSVSIG

-498 ASVGTLTVSGTSVN
+498 STVGTLTVSGTSVN
-512 KGTVTFGTA
+512 KGTVTFSTA
-521 VQDTQNA
+521 VGNTQNA

-541 NLGADAGT
+541 NLGADSGT
-549 TGDITVVGTLT
+549 TGDITVAGTLT
-560 NVYKEESKQGADDG
+560 NVLKAASGTDAG

-580 AATVNVE
+580 ANAVNVE

-593 AALGDNYKVTTTNVA
+593 AALDDNYKVTTTNVA
-608 GTFATTLNAKTSTS
+608 GTFATTLNAKTLAS

-643 DGTNEVTNYVIG
+643 DGTNEVTSYVIG
-655 DNGALTLNSD
+655 GDKGSLTLNSD
-665 KKLTSVLTNQTTT
+665 KKLTSVLTNQTT
-678 AAEGAFTVGL
+678 AADGAFTVGS

-706 EGDLTVTTALNTTTT
+706 EGDLTVTTALNTAT

-728 DGDLTVS
+728 DGDLSVS

-744 KNGEIVAKTAS
+744 KNGEIAEKTAS
-755 AGTSVPSVAVGTI
+755 AGTTVPSVAAGTI
-768 TLVDASSFNLDLGEV
+768 TLEKASTFNLDLGEV

-841 VTVTAADTI
+841 VTVTGADAI

-892 TTGSTA
+892 TT
-898 VTQTL
+898 
-903 AGVKLGNDST
+903 
-913 LVVATAADQAAEI
+913 
-926 GAVEGVN
+926 
-933 GDFRVE
+933 
-939 SGSLTVKGNVNVAD
+939 
-953 LTVEAG
+953 
-959 SLTLGAAAEGADAY
+959 
-973 TITAAALD
+973 
-981 VQADAVVSAAANS
+981 
-994 LTLTGGSNA
+994 
-1003 DFTAENRY
+1003 
-1011 GGVNTVAGSLAV
+1011 
-1023 KTLETAND
+1023 
-1031 LLVTGTAQIDTLK
+1031 
-1044 GNGKVLVGTDE
+1044 
-1055 SAGSLVVNNLEG
+1055 
-1067 TVFAD
+1067 
-1072 PAWVDGKSEA
+1072 
-1082 ASTVLVKAVK
+1082 
-1092 ATGSVEAGRNSV
+1092 
-1104 VTVGGEKAF
+1104 
-1113 TADEVQAL
+1113 
-1121 TGFTLAE
+1121 
-1128 TPTADNETTGVKA
+1128 
-1141 VKSIDT
+1141 
-1147 YTVNSVVVLGGDK
+1147 
-1160 TTVMNGTIVA
+1160 
-1170 SNSEQPSAG
+1170 
-1179 QYQVR
+1179 
-1184 IDGNSML
+1184 
-1191 VVDALKLD
+1191 
-1199 TTGETA
+1199 
-1205 LFAQQTNLAD
+1205 LAD
-1215 GSILFIDNAAN
+1215 GSILYIDNAAN

-1294 NVGNANAKFFRDL
+1294 NVGNDNAKFFRDL

>member
-51 AADSQTFDDVQ
+51 AADPQTFDDVQ

-71 TKGESGLI
+71 TKDESGLI

-97 FAAKGDSLNTTQG
+97 FAAKGDSLNTN
-110 QEADVILNG
+110 ADVILNG

-126 SGASEA
+126 SGASKD

-141 IQKATDSDD
+141 IRKATDSDD

-162 NSVAAKE
+162 NSVADKE
-169 TPVALTLNA
+169 TPVPLTLNA

-202 LNSTGNIVLG
+202 LNSTGDIVLG

-241 VEISAAEA
+241 ATISATEA
-249 NFNYNAGTVTNA
+249 NFDYNAGTVTNA
-261 GILTLAATKGD
+261 GTLTLKATKNAD
-272 DDTGVVTLG
+272 NTGAVTLG
-281 KDVYFANSGTVAI
+281 ADVSFVNSGTVAI
-294 EGDKVELNASYDAT
+294 EGDTVTLNASYDAT

-319 KSTDTSAGT
+319 KSTAASDGT

-340 KLGTKTADAEGKR
+340 KLGEKTADADGKR
-353 QEKNQIVLDADT
+353 QEKNQIVLDAET
-365 TTVAKDGKLDVKNTL
+365 TTVNKDGKLDVKNTL

-385 LTVNGIV
+385 LTVQGIV

-400 AKDVAVNIKVSDAAD
+400 AKDVAVNIEASEADAN
-415 DKYAGSVSLG
+415 KYAGSVSLG

-430 AGTKQDANSL
+430 AGTAQDANSL
-440 TVSVDKG
+440 TVSVAEG

-455 DIAAEDKDQNKAGEF
+455 DVAAEVKDTDGSSTKNPAGNF
-470 VLVAGKF
+470 VLASGKF
-477 NAGTLTNGGSVAIG
+477 NAGTLTNGGSVTIG

-498 ASVGTLTVSGTSVN
+498 SSVGTLTVSGTSVN
-512 KGTVTFGTA
+512 KGAVTFGTA
-521 VQDTQNA
+521 VNNTQNA

-541 NLGADAGT
+541 KLGADNK
-549 TGDITVVGTLT
+549 TGDITVAGTLT
-560 NVYKEESKQGADDG
+560 NVYKAASGADAG

-580 AATVNVE
+580 AATVNVK

-593 AALGDNYKVTTTNVA
+593 AALDENYNVAKTTVA
-608 GTFATTLNAKTSTS
+608 GTFATTLNAKTLAS

-655 DNGALTLNSD
+655 DNGSLTLNSD
-665 KKLTSVLTNQTTT
+665 KKLTSVLTNQTT
-678 AAEGAFTVGL
+678 AADGAFTVGS

-698 LTKGHALV
+698 LTKGKALV

-744 KNGEIVAKTAS
+744 KNGEIAKKTAS
-755 AGTSVPSVAVGTI
+755 SGTTVPSVAAGTI
-768 TLVDASSFNLDLGEV
+768 TLEDASSFNLDLGEV

-841 VTVTAADTI
+841 VTVTGADTI

-858 LKIAGNTTTGASSI
+858 LKIADNTTTGASSI
-872 EDGKTV
+872 DDGKTV

-903 AGVKLGNDST
+903 AGVKLGDGST

-926 GAVEGVN
+926 GAVEGES

-939 SGSLTVKGNVNVAD
+939 SGSLTVKGNVKVAD

-959 SLTLGAAAEGADAY
+959 SLTLGTAPEGADAY
-973 TITAAALD
+973 AITTATLG
-981 VQADAVVSAAANS
+981 VRADAVVSAAANS

-1003 DFTAENRY
+1003 DFTADDRY
-1011 GGVNTVAGSLAV
+1011 DGVNTVAGSLAV

-1055 SAGSLVVNNLEG
+1055 SAGSLVVNTLEG

-1160 TTVMNGTIVA
+1160 TTVMDGTIVA

-1184 IDGNSML
+1184 INGNSML

-1215 GSILFIDNAAN
+1215 GSILYIDNAAN

-1294 NVGNANAKFFRDL
+1294 NVGNTNAKFFRDL

-1363 SILTQRAQ
+1363 SVLTQRAQ

-1520 GFTAGFNTEI
+1520 SFKAGFNTEI

>member
-51 AADSQTFDDVQ
+51 AADTDISGTATVEGSFTITNDASAAGGLSADKVTVEKDDQEVEVKDWSKQTLSSTDKLNITLKGGELATTFDDKASKALTVTLGNVQ
-62 LNANTTLTI
+62 GAGTI
-71 TKGESGLI
+71 SMTATKGAEGKAYGQAL
-79 YTPTG
+79 
-84 TVTGTVGSETDQT
+84 TVDTLALSE
-97 FAAKGDSLNTTQG
+97 GDLN
-110 QEADVILNG
+110 
-119 GDFAVDA
+119 FSA
-126 SGASEA
+126 S
-132 MTVTVGQLG
+132 
-141 IQKATDSDD
+141 
-150 IGTGAGNITLTA
+150 GTGAKTGSISVTTA
-162 NSVAAKE
+162 D
-169 TPVALTLNA
+169 T
-178 SSIDLQAG
+178 
-186 TIAFKAGEK
+186 
-195 ANQGAIT
+195 GAIT
-202 LNSTGNIVLG
+202 LG
-212 TAQSSEQFG
+212 TAEVKPDGSSVPTTAAKAANITVNDAAL
-221 AVTETTPAVDRNI
+221 AVTLTA
-234 IVDAGLE
+234 
-241 VEISAAEA
+241 SKA
-249 NFNYNAGTVTNA
+249 NFDYNAGTVTNA
-261 GILTLAATKGD
+261 GTLTLAATKGD
-272 DDTGVVTLG
+272 TSGGVVTLD
-281 KDVYFANSGTVAI
+281 KDVSFANSGTVAI
-294 EGDKVELNASYDAT
+294 EGDTVTLNASYDAT

-319 KSTDTSAGT
+319 KSTATSDGT

-340 KLGTKTADAEGKR
+340 KLGEKTADADGKR

-385 LTVNGIV
+385 LTVQGIV

-400 AKDVAVNIKVSDAAD
+400 VIGSGDTATNNDVTVTVDASGSA
-415 DKYAGSVSLG
+415 YAGSASLG

-430 AGTKQDANSL
+430 AGTDKAANSL
-440 TVSVDKG
+440 TVSVQDG
-447 ASAQADSL
+447 AFAQADSL
-455 DIAAEDKDQNKAGEF
+455 DIAAEVKDKDGSTTKNTAGKF
-470 VLVAGKF
+470 VLASGKF
-477 NAGTLTNGGSVAIG
+477 NAGTLTNGGSVSIG
-491 DTGNGTA
+491 DTGSGTA
-498 ASVGTLTVSGTSVN
+498 STVGTLTVSGTSVN

-521 VQDTQNA
+521 VKDTQNA

-541 NLGADAGT
+541 KLGADSGT
-549 TGDITVVGTLT
+549 TGDITVAGTLT
-560 NVYKEESKQGADDG
+560 NVLKAESSSGKGDG

-580 AATVNVE
+580 GNAVNVK

-608 GTFATTLNAKTSTS
+608 GTFATTLNKLANGTDAGSGKTA
-622 NKTNDALELKSAFV
+622 DALELKSAFV

-655 DNGALTLNSD
+655 DNGSLTLNSD
-665 KKLTSVLTNQTTT
+665 KKLTSVLTNQTT
-678 AAEGAFTVGL
+678 AADGAFTVGS

-698 LTKGHALV
+698 LTTGHALV

-744 KNGEIVAKTAS
+744 KNGEIVKKT
-755 AGTSVPSVAVGTI
+755 GTTVPSVADDTI
-768 TLVDASSFNLDLGEV
+768 TLEDASSFNLDLGEV

-820 NEITYD
+820 NEITYAD
-826 ELKALNGLTTDAIKQ
+826 LKDLNGLTTDAIKQ
-841 VTVTAADTI
+841 VTVTGADTI

-903 AGVKLGNDST
+903 AGVNLGNGST
-913 LVVATAADQAAEI
+913 LVVAAAADKAAEI
-926 GAVEGVN
+926 GAVEGEMGN
-933 GDFRVE
+933 FHVE

-973 TITAAALD
+973 TITAATLD

-994 LTLTGGSNA
+994 LTLTGGSDA

-1011 GGVNTVAGSLAV
+1011 DRVNTVAGSLAV
-1023 KTLETAND
+1023 KTLETAHD

-1044 GNGKVLVGTDE
+1044 GDGAVLVGTDK
-1055 SAGSLVVNNLEG
+1055 SAGSLVVNNLKG

-1082 ASTVLVKAVK
+1082 ASTVLVKAL
-1092 ATGSVEAGRNSV
+1092 ATEGSVEAGRNSV

-1147 YTVNSVVVLGGDK
+1147 NTVNSVVVLGGDK

-1205 LFAQQTNLAD
+1205 LFAQQTTLAD

-1226 GQKFLLSKANGTSYS
+1226 GQKFLLSKANGTSYR

-1252 EESYNKDSNTLS
+1252 EESYNKNSNTLS

-1294 NVGNANAKFFRDL
+1294 NVGNTNAQFFRDL

-1450 KTFADIWNVAGDIG
+1450 KTFANNWNVASVIG

-1575 LGITGVSAS
+1575 LGISGVSAS